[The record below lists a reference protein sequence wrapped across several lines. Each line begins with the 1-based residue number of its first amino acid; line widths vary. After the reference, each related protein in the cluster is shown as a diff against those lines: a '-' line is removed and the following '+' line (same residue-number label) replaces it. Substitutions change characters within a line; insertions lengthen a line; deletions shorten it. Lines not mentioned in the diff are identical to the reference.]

1 MLDGGTIRVGITVD
15 DEQAQLSLK
24 NLKDNVKNTSTSI
37 DKYSAGIEKIGKVA
51 GRVGLASVGAITKI
65 GKSALDAYANYEQLV
80 GGVDKL
86 FGKSSSTVIKNAN
99 KAYQTA
105 GVSANKYI
113 EQATSF
119 SASLIS
125 SLNGDTQKAA
135 KITDM
140 AIRDMSD
147 NVNVFGS
154 NMDDVQRAYQ
164 GFSKQNYT
172 MLDNLKLGYGGTKT
186 EMERLLKD
194 AEKISGVKYDI
205 NNLSDVYE
213 AIHVIQEE
221 MGITG
226 TTAKEAA
233 DTIQGSVNTMKS
245 AWENWLTAIGSGSE
259 KDIQKTTKALTKSI
273 GNVGKNALPVI
284 KNVLTSMKGLVAFAS
299 TAFGVKLVSKMILAT
314 NNLKKFKAA
323 TEGASA
329 ISGVFSGK
337 LKASDAILGS
347 TGSKVGKLAS
357 NFKFLGLQGAA
368 AAGVLGTLVGA
379 LALTAY
385 GISEAYK
392 STHKHRL
399 ETEEMIKSNQRSIDN
414 VAAVAREAENY
425 ADKLTALND
434 KQDKTSQ
441 DIDLMAE
448 YVKKLNELYPDLN
461 LKIDKHTGK
470 ITKDG
475 EEIKD
480 LNKYLE
486 KNIELLREQAEAEVH
501 KKNYKKAIEKKVED
515 ESKMP
520 DVKQNYDEAKEAY
533 NQAKQS
539 GYVSPQVSQEL
550 QRAKAE
556 YHDLARAIIEDTKEV
571 NKQEINIKGWKNITK
586 EAKEAGI
593 KMSDSLKESIK
604 SGQMKLPTKPSDWKK
619 ALKLQS
625 MVDEVKRSGKKIPE
639 SVSEAMANGDYDK
652 GIDKMERSLKK
663 STDKTSKSVEK
674 AASKSIKG
682 SFEKNIKAIQK
693 KANKNPVKFKGDTKD
708 INKKVA
714 QTNSKKLNDKT
725 SKLKGNL
732 KDAIDKIKTVNSKR
746 LNSKTS
752 KLNAKD
758 LASKVINK
766 INNKRLK
773 DKTLNIKGVLTG
785 LSAKV
790 KKALG
795 LRRGTREI
803 PYDGYQA
810 ELHKGERVLTAT
822 ENNQYER
829 MMAGFS
835 SIGTNDKQIVELIN
849 ALKNNSITVIT
860 QVDGRTL
867 AQTTAP
873 YMSDEID
880 KINYRTNRKLGYV

>member
-15 DEQAQLSLK
+15 DGQAQLSLK
-24 NLKDNVKNTSTSI
+24 NLKDSVKDTSTSI
-37 DKYSAGIEKIGKVA
+37 DRYSAGIEKIGKVA
-51 GRVGLASVGAITKI
+51 GRIGLASVGAITKI
-65 GKSALDAYANYEQLV
+65 SKSALDAYANYEQLV

-86 FGKSSSTVIKNAN
+86 FGKSSSTIIKNAN
-99 KAYQTA
+99 KAYRTA
-105 GVSANKYI
+105 GVSANKYM

-154 NMDDVQRAYQ
+154 NMEDVQRAYQ
-164 GFSKQNYT
+164 GFAKQNYT
-172 MLDNLKLGYGGTKT
+172 MLDNLKLGYGGTRT

-205 NNLSDVYE
+205 SNLSDVYE
-213 AIHVIQEE
+213 AIHVIQKE
-221 MGITG
+221 MNITG

-233 DTIQGSVNTMKS
+233 DTIEGSVNTMKS

-273 GNVGKNALPVI
+273 SNVGKNALPVI
-284 KNVLTSMKGLVAFAS
+284 KNVLKSMKGLVAFAS
-299 TAFGVKLVSKMILAT
+299 TAFGVKLVSKIILAT

-323 TEGASA
+323 TDGASA
-329 ISGVFSGK
+329 MSGVFSGK

-347 TGSKVGKLAS
+347 TGNKVGKLAS
-357 NFKFLGLQGAA
+357 NFKFLGVQGAA
-368 AAGVLGTLVGA
+368 AAGALGTLVGA

-434 KQDKTSQ
+434 KQDKTKQ

-470 ITKDG
+470 ITADG
-475 EEIKD
+475 KEIND

-486 KNIELLREQAEAEVH
+486 RNIDLLKQQAEADVY

-520 DVKQNYDEAKEAY
+520 DVKQNYEEAKDAY
-533 NQAKQS
+533 NQAKKS

-593 KMSDSLKESIK
+593 KMSDTLKQSIQ

-619 ALKLQS
+619 ALQLQS
-625 MVDEVKRSGKKIPE
+625 LVDEAKRSGKKIPE
-639 SVSEAMANGDYDK
+639 SVSKAMADGNYDK
-652 GIDKMERSLKK
+652 GINKMKK
-663 STDKTSKSVEK
+663 VV
-674 AASKSIKG
+674 
-682 SFEKNIKAIQK
+682 K
-693 KANKNPVKFKGDTKD
+693 KATKESQKEADKNPTKFKGDTKD
-708 INKKVA
+708 VDKKIKSA
-714 QTNSKKLNDKT
+714 NSKKLKDKT
-725 SKLKGNL
+725 SKLKGEL
-732 KDAIDKIKTVNSKR
+732 KDVVQKISNVNKQK
-746 LNSKTS
+746 LKDKTS
-752 KLNAKD
+752 KLQAKD
-758 LASKVINK
+758 KASSVISS
-766 INNKRLK
+766 INNKKLK
-773 DKTLNIKGVLTG
+773 DKTLNIKGILKG
-785 LSAKV
+785 ISAKA

-810 ELHKGERVLTAT
+810 ELHKGERVLTAN
-822 ENNQYER
+822 ENNQYEK
-829 MMAGFS
+829 MISGFS
-835 SIGTNDKQIVELIN
+835 SIGTNDQQIVELIN

-860 QVDGRTL
+860 QVDGKTL
-867 AQTTAP
+867 AKTTAP
-873 YMSDEID
+873 YISDEIN
-880 KINYRTNRKLGYV
+880 KIDYRTNRKLGYV

>member
-15 DEQAQLSLK
+15 DGQAQLSLK
-24 NLKDNVKNTSTSI
+24 NLKDSVKDTSTSI

-51 GRVGLASVGAITKI
+51 GRIGLASVGAITKI
-65 GKSALDAYANYEQLV
+65 SKSALDAYANYEQLV

-86 FGKSSSTVIKNAN
+86 FGKSSSTIIKNAN
-99 KAYQTA
+99 KAYRTA
-105 GVSANKYI
+105 GVSANKYM

-154 NMDDVQRAYQ
+154 NMEDVQRAYQ
-164 GFSKQNYT
+164 GFAKQNYT
-172 MLDNLKLGYGGTKT
+172 MLDNLKLGYGGTRT

-213 AIHVIQEE
+213 AIHVIQKE
-221 MGITG
+221 MNITG

-233 DTIQGSVNTMKS
+233 DTIEGSVNTMKS

-273 GNVGKNALPVI
+273 SNVGKNALPVI
-284 KNVLTSMKGLVAFAS
+284 KNVLKSMKGLVAFAS
-299 TAFGVKLVSKMILAT
+299 TAFGVKLVSKIILAT

-323 TEGASA
+323 TDGASA
-329 ISGVFSGK
+329 MSGVFSGK

-347 TGSKVGKLAS
+347 TGNKVGKLAS
-357 NFKFLGLQGAA
+357 NFKFLGVQGAA
-368 AAGVLGTLVGA
+368 AAGALGTLVGA

-434 KQDKTSQ
+434 KQDKTKQ

-470 ITKDG
+470 ITADG
-475 EEIKD
+475 KEIKD

-486 KNIELLREQAEAEVH
+486 RNIELLKEQAEQDVY

-520 DVKQNYDEAKEAY
+520 DVKQNYEEAKDAY
-533 NQAKQS
+533 NQAKKS

-556 YHDLARAIIEDTKEV
+556 YHDLARAIIEDTKEI
-571 NKQEINIKGWKNITK
+571 NKQEINITGWKNITK
-586 EAKEAGI
+586 DAKKAGVDISDTLKEALQ
-593 KMSDSLKESIK
+593 K
-604 SGQMKLPTKPSDWKK
+604 GQMKLPTKPSDWKK
-619 ALKLQS
+619 ALQLQS
-625 MVDEVKRSGKKIPE
+625 LVDEAKRSGKKIPE
-639 SVSEAMANGDYDK
+639 SVSKAMADGNYDK
-652 GIDKMERSLKK
+652 GINKMKK
-663 STDKTSKSVEK
+663 VV
-674 AASKSIKG
+674 
-682 SFEKNIKAIQK
+682 K
-693 KANKNPVKFKGDTKD
+693 KATKESQKEADKNPTKFKGDTKD
-708 INKKVA
+708 VDKKIKSA
-714 QTNSKKLNDKT
+714 NSKKLKDKT
-725 SKLKGNL
+725 SKLKGEL
-732 KDAIDKIKTVNSKR
+732 KDVVQKISNVNKTK
-746 LNSKTS
+746 LKDKTS

-758 LASKVINK
+758 KASSVISS
-766 INNKRLK
+766 INNKKLK
-773 DKTLNIKGVLTG
+773 DKTLNIKGVLKG
-785 LSAKV
+785 ISAKA

-810 ELHKGERVLTAT
+810 ELHKGERVLTAN
-822 ENNQYER
+822 ENNQYEK
-829 MMAGFS
+829 MISGFS
-835 SIGTNDKQIVELIN
+835 SIGTNDQQIVELIN

-860 QVDGRTL
+860 QVDGKTL
-867 AQTTAP
+867 AKTTAP
-873 YMSDEID
+873 YISDEIN
-880 KINYRTNRKLGYV
+880 KIDYRTNRKLGYV

>member
-15 DEQAQLSLK
+15 DGQAQLSLK
-24 NLKDNVKNTSTSI
+24 NLKDSVKDTSTSI

-51 GRVGLASVGAITKI
+51 GRIGLASVGAITKI
-65 GKSALDAYANYEQLV
+65 SKSALDAYANYEQLV

-86 FGKSSSTVIKNAN
+86 FGKSSSTIIKNAN
-99 KAYQTA
+99 KAYRTA
-105 GVSANKYI
+105 GVSANKYM

-154 NMDDVQRAYQ
+154 NMEDIQRAYQ
-164 GFSKQNYT
+164 GFAKQNYT

-205 NNLSDVYE
+205 SNLSDVYE
-213 AIHVIQEE
+213 AIHVIQKE
-221 MGITG
+221 MNITG

-233 DTIQGSVNTMKS
+233 DTIEGSVNTMKS

-259 KDIQKTTKALTKSI
+259 KDIQRTTKALTKSI
-273 GNVGKNALPVI
+273 SNVGKNALPVI
-284 KNVLTSMKGLVAFAS
+284 KNVLKSMKGLVAFAS
-299 TAFGVKLVSKMILAT
+299 TAFGVKLVSKIILAT

-323 TEGASA
+323 TDGASA
-329 ISGVFSGK
+329 MSGVFSGK

-347 TGSKVGKLAS
+347 TGNKVGKLAS
-357 NFKFLGLQGAA
+357 NFKFLGVQGAA

-425 ADKLTALND
+425 ADKLTALNN
-434 KQDKTSQ
+434 KQDKTKQ

-470 ITKDG
+470 ITADG
-475 EEIKD
+475 KEIND

-486 KNIELLREQAEAEVH
+486 RNIELLKQQAEADVY

-520 DVKQNYDEAKEAY
+520 DVKQNYEEAKDAY
-533 NQAKQS
+533 NQAKKS
-539 GYVSPQVSQEL
+539 GYVSPQLSQEL

-556 YHDLARAIIEDTKEV
+556 YHDLARAIIEDTKEI
-571 NKQEINIKGWKNITK
+571 NKQEINITGWKNITK
-586 EAKEAGI
+586 DAKKAGVDISDTLKEALQ
-593 KMSDSLKESIK
+593 K
-604 SGQMKLPTKPSDWKK
+604 GQMKLPTKPSDWKK
-619 ALKLQS
+619 ALQLQS
-625 MVDEVKRSGKKIPE
+625 MVDEAKRSGKKIPE
-639 SVSEAMANGDYDK
+639 SVSKAMADGKYDK
-652 GIDKMERSLKK
+652 GINKMKK
-663 STDKTSKSVEK
+663 VV
-674 AASKSIKG
+674 
-682 SFEKNIKAIQK
+682 K
-693 KANKNPVKFKGDTKD
+693 KATKESQKEADKNPTKFKGDTKD
-708 INKKVA
+708 IDKKVKSTNNKKL
-714 QTNSKKLNDKT
+714 KDKT
-725 SKLKGNL
+725 SKLKGEL
-732 KDAIDKIKTVNSKR
+732 KDVVQKINNVNKQK
-746 LNSKTS
+746 LKDKTS

-758 LASKVINK
+758 KASSVISS
-766 INNKRLK
+766 INNKKLK
-773 DKTLNIKGVLTG
+773 DKTLNIKGVLKG
-785 LSAKV
+785 ISAKA

-810 ELHKGERVLTAT
+810 ELHKGERVLTAN
-822 ENNQYER
+822 ENNQYEK
-829 MMAGFS
+829 MISGFS
-835 SIGTNDKQIVELIN
+835 SIGTNDQQIVELIN

-860 QVDGRTL
+860 QVDGKTL
-867 AQTTAP
+867 AKTTAP
-873 YMSDEID
+873 YISDEIN
-880 KINYRTNRKLGYV
+880 KIDYRTNRKLGYV

>member
-15 DEQAQLSLK
+15 DGQAQLSLK
-24 NLKDNVKNTSTSI
+24 NLKDNVKDTSTSI

-51 GRVGLASVGAITKI
+51 GRIGLASVGAITKI
-65 GKSALDAYANYEQLV
+65 SKSALDAYANYEQLV

-86 FGKSSSTVIKNAN
+86 FGKSSSTIIKNAN
-99 KAYQTA
+99 KAYRTA
-105 GVSANKYI
+105 GVSANKYM

-154 NMDDVQRAYQ
+154 NMEDIQRAYQ

-172 MLDNLKLGYGGTKT
+172 MLDNLKLGYGGTRT

-205 NNLSDVYE
+205 SNLSDVYE
-213 AIHVIQEE
+213 AIHVIQKE
-221 MGITG
+221 MNITG

-233 DTIQGSVNTMKS
+233 DTIEGSVNTMKS

-273 GNVGKNALPVI
+273 SNVGKNALPVI
-284 KNVLTSMKGLVAFAS
+284 KNVLESMKGLVAFAS
-299 TAFGVKLVSKMILAT
+299 TAFGVKLVSKIILAT

-323 TEGASA
+323 TDGASA
-329 ISGVFSGK
+329 VSGVFSGK

-347 TGSKVGKLAS
+347 TGNKVGKLAS
-357 NFKFLGLQGAA
+357 NFKFLGVQGAA

-425 ADKLTALND
+425 ADKLTALNN
-434 KQDKTSQ
+434 KQDKTKQ

-470 ITKDG
+470 ITADG
-475 EEIKD
+475 KEIND

-486 KNIELLREQAEAEVH
+486 RNIELLKQQAEANVH
-501 KKNYKKAIEKKVED
+501 KKNYQKAIEKKVED
-515 ESKMP
+515 EGKMP
-520 DVKQNYDEAKEAY
+520 DVKQNYEEAKKAY

-550 QRAKAE
+550 QKAKAE
-556 YHDLARAIIEDTKEV
+556 YHDLARAIIEDTKEI
-571 NKQEINIKGWKNITK
+571 NKQEINITGWKNITK
-586 EAKEAGI
+586 EAKKAGVDI
-593 KMSDSLKESIK
+593 SDTLKEALQK
-604 SGQMKLPTKPSDWKK
+604 GQMKLPTKPSDWKK
-619 ALKLQS
+619 ALQLQS
-625 MVDEVKRSGKKIPE
+625 LVDEAKRSGKKIPE
-639 SVSEAMANGDYDK
+639 SVSKAMAEGNYDK
-652 GIDKMERSLKK
+652 GINKMKK
-663 STDKTSKSVEK
+663 VV
-674 AASKSIKG
+674 
-682 SFEKNIKAIQK
+682 K
-693 KANKNPVKFKGDTKD
+693 KATKEGQKVADKNPTKFKGDTKD
-708 INKKVA
+708 VDKKVKS
-714 QTNSKKLNDKT
+714 TNSKKLKDKT
-725 SKLKGNL
+725 SKLKGEPRNAIQKINSVNKTKL
-732 KDAIDKIKTVNSKR
+732 KDKI
-746 LNSKTS
+746 S

-758 LASKVINK
+758 KASSVISS
-766 INNKRLK
+766 INSKKLK
-773 DKTLNIKGVLTG
+773 DKTLNIKGILKG
-785 LSAKV
+785 ISAKA

-810 ELHKGERVLTAT
+810 ELHKGERVLTAN
-822 ENNQYER
+822 ENNQYEK
-829 MMAGFS
+829 MMSGFSS
-835 SIGTNDKQIVELIN
+835 SIGTNDQQIVELIN
-849 ALKNNSITVIT
+849 ALKSNSITVIT
-860 QVDGRTL
+860 QVDGKTL
-867 AQTTAP
+867 AKTTAP
-873 YMSDEID
+873 YISDEIN
-880 KINYRTNRKLGYV
+880 KIDYRTNRKLGYV

>member
-15 DEQAQLSLK
+15 DGQAQLSLK
-24 NLKDNVKNTSTSI
+24 NLKDSVKDTSTSI

-51 GRVGLASVGAITKI
+51 GRIGLTTVGAITKI
-65 GKSALDAYANYEQLV
+65 SKSALDAYANYEQLV

-86 FGKSSSTVIKNAN
+86 FGKSSSTIIKNAN
-99 KAYQTA
+99 KAYRTA
-105 GVSANKYI
+105 GVSANKYM

-125 SLNGDTQKAA
+125 SLNGNTQKAA

-154 NMDDVQRAYQ
+154 NMEDVQRAYQ

-172 MLDNLKLGYGGTKT
+172 MLDNLKLGYGGTRT

-205 NNLSDVYE
+205 SNLSDVYE
-213 AIHVIQEE
+213 AIHVIQKE
-221 MGITG
+221 MNITG
-226 TTAKEAA
+226 TTAKEASK
-233 DTIQGSVNTMKS
+233 TIEGSVNSMKS

-273 GNVGKNALPVI
+273 SNVGKNALPVI
-284 KNVLTSMKGLVAFAS
+284 KNVLKSMKGLVAFAS

-323 TEGASA
+323 TDGASA
-329 ISGVFSGK
+329 MSGVFSGK

-347 TGSKVGKLAS
+347 TGNKVGKLAS
-357 NFKFLGLQGAA
+357 NFKFLGVQGAA

-434 KQDKTSQ
+434 KQDKTNQ

-470 ITKDG
+470 ITADG
-475 EEIKD
+475 KEIND

-486 KNIELLREQAEAEVH
+486 RNIELLREQAEAEVH

-515 ESKMP
+515 EGKMP
-520 DVKQNYDEAKEAY
+520 DVKQNYEEAKDAY
-533 NQAKQS
+533 NQAKKS

-550 QRAKAE
+550 QRAKSE
-556 YHDLARAIIEDTKEV
+556 YHDLAKAIIEDTKEI
-571 NKQEINIKGWKNITK
+571 NKQEINITGWKNITK
-586 EAKEAGI
+586 EAKKAGVDI
-593 KMSDSLKESIK
+593 SDTLKEALQK
-604 SGQMKLPTKPSDWKK
+604 GQMKLPTKPSDWKK
-619 ALKLQS
+619 ALQLQS
-625 MVDEVKRSGKKIPE
+625 MVDEAKRSGKKIPE
-639 SVSEAMANGDYDK
+639 SVSKAMADGNYDK
-652 GIDKMERSLKK
+652 GINKMKK
-663 STDKTSKSVEK
+663 VV
-674 AASKSIKG
+674 
-682 SFEKNIKAIQK
+682 K
-693 KANKNPVKFKGDTKD
+693 KATKEGQKEADKHPTKFKGDTKD
-708 INKKVA
+708 INKKVKSA
-714 QTNSKKLNDKT
+714 NNKKLKDKISKLKGEPRDAIQKINNVNKQKLKDKT
-725 SKLKGNL
+725 SKLH
-732 KDAIDKIKTVNSKR
+732 
-746 LNSKTS
+746 
-752 KLNAKD
+752 AKD
-758 LASKVINK
+758 KASSVISS
-766 INNKRLK
+766 INNKKLK
-773 DKTLNIKGVLTG
+773 DKTLSIKGILTG
-785 LSAKV
+785 ISAKA

-810 ELHKGERVLTAT
+810 ELHKGERVLTAN
-822 ENNQYER
+822 ENNQYEK
-829 MMAGFS
+829 MISGFS
-835 SIGTNDKQIVELIN
+835 SIGTNDQQIVELIN

-860 QVDGRTL
+860 QVDGKTL
-867 AQTTAP
+867 AKTTAP
-873 YMSDEID
+873 YISDEIN
-880 KINYRTNRKLGYV
+880 KIDYRTNRKLGYV

>member
-15 DEQAQLSLK
+15 DGQAQLSLK
-24 NLKDNVKNTSTSI
+24 NLKDSVKDTSTSI

-51 GRVGLASVGAITKI
+51 GRIGLASVGAITKI
-65 GKSALDAYANYEQLV
+65 SKSALDAYANYEQLV

-86 FGKSSSTVIKNAN
+86 FGKSSSTIIKNAN
-99 KAYQTA
+99 KAYRTA
-105 GVSANKYI
+105 GVSANKYM

-154 NMDDVQRAYQ
+154 NMEDVQRAYQ
-164 GFSKQNYT
+164 GFAKQNYT

-194 AEKISGVKYDI
+194 AEKITGVKYDI
-205 NNLSDVYE
+205 SNLSDVYE
-213 AIHVIQEE
+213 AIHVIQKE
-221 MGITG
+221 MNITG

-233 DTIQGSVNTMKS
+233 DTIEGSVNTMKS

-259 KDIQKTTKALTKSI
+259 KDIQRTTKALTKSI
-273 GNVGKNALPVI
+273 SNVGKNALPVI
-284 KNVLTSMKGLVAFAS
+284 KNVLKSMKGLVAFAS
-299 TAFGVKLVSKMILAT
+299 TAFGVKLISKIILAT

-323 TEGASA
+323 TDGASA
-329 ISGVFSGK
+329 MSGVFSGK

-347 TGSKVGKLAS
+347 TGNKVGKLAS
-357 NFKFLGLQGAA
+357 NFKFLGVQGAA

-434 KQDKTSQ
+434 KQDKTKQ

-470 ITKDG
+470 ITADG
-475 EEIKD
+475 KEIND

-486 KNIELLREQAEAEVH
+486 RNIDLLKQQAEADVY

-515 ESKMP
+515 EGKMP
-520 DVKQNYDEAKEAY
+520 DVKQNYDEAKDAY
-533 NQAKQS
+533 NQAKKS

-550 QRAKAE
+550 QRAKSE
-556 YHDLARAIIEDTKEV
+556 YHDLARAIIEDTKEI

-593 KMSDSLKESIK
+593 KMSDTLKQSIQ

-619 ALKLQS
+619 ALQLQS
-625 MVDEVKRSGKKIPE
+625 LVDEAKRSGKKIPE
-639 SVSEAMANGDYDK
+639 SVSKAMANGNYDK
-652 GIDKMERSLKK
+652 GINKMKK
-663 STDKTSKSVEK
+663 VV
-674 AASKSIKG
+674 
-682 SFEKNIKAIQK
+682 K
-693 KANKNPVKFKGDTKD
+693 KATKESQKEADKNPTKFKGDTKD
-708 INKKVA
+708 IDKKVKS
-714 QTNSKKLNDKT
+714 TNSKKLKDKT
-725 SKLKGNL
+725 SKLKGEL
-732 KDAIDKIKTVNSKR
+732 KDVVQKISNVNKTK
-746 LNSKTS
+746 LKDKTS

-758 LASKVINK
+758 KASSVISS
-766 INNKRLK
+766 INNKKLK
-773 DKTLNIKGVLTG
+773 DKTLNIKGVLKG
-785 LSAKV
+785 ISAKA

-810 ELHKGERVLTAT
+810 ELHKGERVLTAN
-822 ENNQYER
+822 ENNQYEK
-829 MMAGFS
+829 MISGFS
-835 SIGTNDKQIVELIN
+835 SIGTNDQQIVELIN

-860 QVDGRTL
+860 QVDGKTL
-867 AQTTAP
+867 AKTTAP
-873 YMSDEID
+873 YISDEIN
-880 KINYRTNRKLGYV
+880 KIDYRTNRKLGYV

>member
-15 DEQAQLSLK
+15 DGQAQLSLK
-24 NLKDNVKNTSTSI
+24 NLKDSVKDTSTSI

-51 GRVGLASVGAITKI
+51 GRIGLASVGAITKI
-65 GKSALDAYANYEQLV
+65 SKSALDAYANYEQLV

-86 FGKSSSTVIKNAN
+86 FGKSSSTIIKNAN
-99 KAYQTA
+99 KAYKTA
-105 GVSANKYI
+105 GVSANKYM

-154 NMDDVQRAYQ
+154 NMEDIQRAYQ
-164 GFSKQNYT
+164 GFAKQNYT

-205 NNLSDVYE
+205 SNLSDVYE
-213 AIHVIQEE
+213 AIHVIQKE
-221 MGITG
+221 MNITG

-233 DTIQGSVNTMKS
+233 DTIEGSVNTMKS

-259 KDIQKTTKALTKSI
+259 KDIQRTTKALTKSI
-273 GNVGKNALPVI
+273 SNVGKNALPVI
-284 KNVLTSMKGLVAFAS
+284 KNVLKSMKGLVAFAS
-299 TAFGVKLVSKMILAT
+299 TAFGVKLVSKIILAT

-323 TEGASA
+323 TDGASA
-329 ISGVFSGK
+329 MSGVFSGK

-347 TGSKVGKLAS
+347 TGNKVGKLAS
-357 NFKFLGLQGAA
+357 NFKFLGVQGAA

-434 KQDKTSQ
+434 KQDKTKQ

-470 ITKDG
+470 ITADG
-475 EEIKD
+475 KEIND

-486 KNIELLREQAEAEVH
+486 RNIELLREQAEAEVH
-501 KKNYKKAIEKKVED
+501 KKNYQKAIEKKVED
-515 ESKMP
+515 EGKMP
-520 DVKQNYDEAKEAY
+520 DVKQNYEEAKDAY
-533 NQAKQS
+533 NQAKKS

-550 QRAKAE
+550 QRAKSE
-556 YHDLARAIIEDTKEV
+556 YHDLARAIIEDTKEI

-593 KMSDSLKESIK
+593 KMSDTLKQSIQ

-619 ALKLQS
+619 ALQLQS
-625 MVDEVKRSGKKIPE
+625 MVDEAKRSGKKIPE
-639 SVSEAMANGDYDK
+639 SVSKAMAEGNYDK
-652 GIDKMERSLKK
+652 GINKMKK
-663 STDKTSKSVEK
+663 VV
-674 AASKSIKG
+674 
-682 SFEKNIKAIQK
+682 K
-693 KANKNPVKFKGDTKD
+693 KATKESQKEADKNPTKFKGDTKD
-708 INKKVA
+708 IDKKVKS
-714 QTNSKKLNDKT
+714 TNSKKLKDKT
-725 SKLKGNL
+725 SKLKGEL
-732 KDAIDKIKTVNSKR
+732 KDVVQKISNVNKTK
-746 LNSKTS
+746 LKDKTS

-758 LASKVINK
+758 KASSVISS
-766 INNKRLK
+766 INGKKLK
-773 DKTLNIKGVLTG
+773 DKTLNIKGVLKG
-785 LSAKV
+785 ISAKA

-810 ELHKGERVLTAT
+810 ELHKGERVLTAN
-822 ENNQYER
+822 ENNQYEK
-829 MMAGFS
+829 MISGFS
-835 SIGTNDKQIVELIN
+835 SIGTNDQQIVELIN

-860 QVDGRTL
+860 QVDGKTL
-867 AQTTAP
+867 AKTTAP
-873 YMSDEID
+873 YISDEIN
-880 KINYRTNRKLGYV
+880 KIDYRTNRKLGYV

>member
-15 DEQAQLSLK
+15 DGQAQLSLK
-24 NLKDNVKNTSTSI
+24 NLKDSVKDTSTSI

-51 GRVGLASVGAITKI
+51 GRIGLASVGAITKI
-65 GKSALDAYANYEQLV
+65 SKSALDAYANYEQLV

-86 FGKSSSTVIKNAN
+86 FGKSSSTIIKNAN
-99 KAYQTA
+99 KAYRTA
-105 GVSANKYI
+105 GVSANKYM

-125 SLNGDTQKAA
+125 SLNGNTQKAA

-154 NMDDVQRAYQ
+154 NMEDIQRAYQ
-164 GFSKQNYT
+164 GFAKQNYT

-205 NNLSDVYE
+205 SNLSDVYE
-213 AIHVIQEE
+213 AIHVIQKE
-221 MGITG
+221 MNITG

-233 DTIQGSVNTMKS
+233 DTIEGSVNTMKS

-259 KDIQKTTKALTKSI
+259 KDIQRTTKALTKSI
-273 GNVGKNALPVI
+273 SNVGKNALPVI
-284 KNVLTSMKGLVAFAS
+284 KNVLKSMKGLVAFAS
-299 TAFGVKLVSKMILAT
+299 TAFGVKLVSKIILAT

-323 TEGASA
+323 TDGASA
-329 ISGVFSGK
+329 MSGVFSGK

-347 TGSKVGKLAS
+347 TGNKVGKLAS
-357 NFKFLGLQGAA
+357 NFKFLGVQGAA
-368 AAGVLGTLVGA
+368 AAGALGTLVGA

-434 KQDKTSQ
+434 KQDKTKQ

-470 ITKDG
+470 ITADG
-475 EEIKD
+475 KEIND

-486 KNIELLREQAEAEVH
+486 RNIELLREQAEAEVH
-501 KKNYKKAIEKKVED
+501 KKNYQKAIEKKVED
-515 ESKMP
+515 EGKMP
-520 DVKQNYDEAKEAY
+520 DVKQNYEEAKDAY
-533 NQAKQS
+533 NQAKKS

-550 QRAKAE
+550 QRAKSE
-556 YHDLARAIIEDTKEV
+556 YHDLARAIIEDTKEI

-593 KMSDSLKESIK
+593 KMSDTLKQSIQ

-619 ALKLQS
+619 ALQLQS
-625 MVDEVKRSGKKIPE
+625 MVDEAKRSGKKIPE
-639 SVSEAMANGDYDK
+639 SVSKAMAEGNYDK
-652 GIDKMERSLKK
+652 GINKMKK
-663 STDKTSKSVEK
+663 VV
-674 AASKSIKG
+674 
-682 SFEKNIKAIQK
+682 K
-693 KANKNPVKFKGDTKD
+693 KATKESQKEADKNPTKFKGDTKD
-708 INKKVA
+708 IDKKVKS
-714 QTNSKKLNDKT
+714 TNSKKLKDKT
-725 SKLKGNL
+725 SKLKGEL
-732 KDAIDKIKTVNSKR
+732 KDVVQKISNVNKTK
-746 LNSKTS
+746 LKDKTS

-758 LASKVINK
+758 KASSVISS
-766 INNKRLK
+766 INGKKLK
-773 DKTLNIKGVLTG
+773 DKTLNIKGVLKG
-785 LSAKV
+785 ISAKA

-810 ELHKGERVLTAT
+810 ELHKGERVLTAN
-822 ENNQYER
+822 ENNQYEK
-829 MMAGFS
+829 MISGFS
-835 SIGTNDKQIVELIN
+835 SIGTNDQQIVELIN

-860 QVDGRTL
+860 QVDGKTL
-867 AQTTAP
+867 AKTTAP
-873 YMSDEID
+873 YISDEIN
-880 KINYRTNRKLGYV
+880 KIDYRTNRKLGYV

>member
-15 DEQAQLSLK
+15 DGQAQLSLK
-24 NLKDNVKNTSTSI
+24 NLKDSVKDTSTSI
-37 DKYSAGIEKIGKVA
+37 DRYSAGIEKIGKVA
-51 GRVGLASVGAITKI
+51 GRIGLASVGAITKI
-65 GKSALDAYANYEQLV
+65 SKSALDAYANYEQLV

-86 FGKSSSTVIKNAN
+86 FGKSSSTIIKNAN
-99 KAYQTA
+99 KAYRTA
-105 GVSANKYI
+105 GVSANKYM

-154 NMDDVQRAYQ
+154 NMEDVQRAYQ
-164 GFSKQNYT
+164 GFAKQNYT
-172 MLDNLKLGYGGTKT
+172 MLDNLKLGYGGTRT

-273 GNVGKNALPVI
+273 SNVGKNALPVI
-284 KNVLTSMKGLVAFAS
+284 KNVLKSMKGLVAFAS

-323 TEGASA
+323 TDGASA
-329 ISGVFSGK
+329 MSGVFSGK

-347 TGSKVGKLAS
+347 TGNKVGKLAS
-357 NFKFLGLQGAA
+357 NFKFLGVQGAA

-425 ADKLTALND
+425 ADKLTALNN
-434 KQDKTSQ
+434 KQDKTKQ

-470 ITKDG
+470 ITADG
-475 EEIKD
+475 KEIND

-486 KNIELLREQAEAEVH
+486 RNIDLLKQQAEADVY

-520 DVKQNYDEAKEAY
+520 DVKQNYEEAKDAY
-533 NQAKQS
+533 NQAKKS

-550 QRAKAE
+550 QRAKSE
-556 YHDLARAIIEDTKEV
+556 YHDLARAIIEDTKEI

-593 KMSDSLKESIK
+593 KMSDTLKQSIQ

-619 ALKLQS
+619 ALQLQS
-625 MVDEVKRSGKKIPE
+625 LVDEAKRSGKKIPE
-639 SVSEAMANGDYDK
+639 SVSKAMANGNYDK
-652 GIDKMERSLKK
+652 GINKMKK
-663 STDKTSKSVEK
+663 VV
-674 AASKSIKG
+674 
-682 SFEKNIKAIQK
+682 K
-693 KANKNPVKFKGDTKD
+693 KATKESQKEADKNPTKFKGDTKD
-708 INKKVA
+708 IDKKVKSA
-714 QTNSKKLNDKT
+714 NSKKLKDKT
-725 SKLKGNL
+725 SKLKGEL
-732 KDAIDKIKTVNSKR
+732 KDVVQKISNVNKTK
-746 LNSKTS
+746 LKDKTS

-758 LASKVINK
+758 KASSVISS
-766 INNKRLK
+766 INGKKLK
-773 DKTLNIKGVLTG
+773 DKTLNIKGVLKG
-785 LSAKV
+785 ISAKA

-810 ELHKGERVLTAT
+810 ELHKGERVLTAN
-822 ENNQYER
+822 ENNQYEK
-829 MMAGFS
+829 MISGFS
-835 SIGTNDKQIVELIN
+835 SIGTNDQQIVELIN

-860 QVDGRTL
+860 QVDGKTL
-867 AQTTAP
+867 AKTTAP
-873 YMSDEID
+873 YISDEIN
-880 KINYRTNRKLGYV
+880 KIDYRTNRKLGYV

>member
-15 DEQAQLSLK
+15 DGQAQLSLK
-24 NLKDNVKNTSTSI
+24 NLKDSVKDTSTSI
-37 DKYSAGIEKIGKVA
+37 DRYSAGIEKIGKVA
-51 GRVGLASVGAITKI
+51 GRIGLASVGAITKI
-65 GKSALDAYANYEQLV
+65 SKSALDAYANYEQLV

-86 FGKSSSTVIKNAN
+86 FGKSSSTIIKNAN
-99 KAYQTA
+99 KAYRTA
-105 GVSANKYI
+105 GVSANKYM

-154 NMDDVQRAYQ
+154 NMEDIQRAYQ
-164 GFSKQNYT
+164 GFAKQNYT

-205 NNLSDVYE
+205 SNLSDVYE
-213 AIHVIQEE
+213 AIHVIQKE
-221 MGITG
+221 MNITG

-233 DTIQGSVNTMKS
+233 DTIEGSVNTMKS

-273 GNVGKNALPVI
+273 SNVGKNALPVI
-284 KNVLTSMKGLVAFAS
+284 KNVLKSMKGLVAFAS
-299 TAFGVKLVSKMILAT
+299 TAFGVKLVSKIILAT

-323 TEGASA
+323 TDGASA
-329 ISGVFSGK
+329 MSGVFSGK

-347 TGSKVGKLAS
+347 TGNKVGKLAS
-357 NFKFLGLQGAA
+357 NFKFLGVQGAA

-434 KQDKTSQ
+434 KQDKTKQ

-470 ITKDG
+470 ITADG
-475 EEIKD
+475 KEIND

-486 KNIELLREQAEAEVH
+486 RNIELLKQQAEADVY

-520 DVKQNYDEAKEAY
+520 DVKQNYEEAKDAY
-533 NQAKQS
+533 NQAKKS

-593 KMSDSLKESIK
+593 KMSDTLKESIK

-619 ALKLQS
+619 ALQLQS
-625 MVDEVKRSGKKIPE
+625 MVDEAKRSGKKIPE
-639 SVSEAMANGDYDK
+639 SVSKAMADGNYDK
-652 GIDKMERSLKK
+652 GINKMKK
-663 STDKTSKSVEK
+663 VV
-674 AASKSIKG
+674 
-682 SFEKNIKAIQK
+682 K
-693 KANKNPVKFKGDTKD
+693 KATKESQKEADKNPTKFKGDTKD
-708 INKKVA
+708 IDKKVKSTNNKKL
-714 QTNSKKLNDKT
+714 KDKT
-725 SKLKGNL
+725 SKLKGEL
-732 KDAIDKIKTVNSKR
+732 KDVVQKISNVNKTK
-746 LNSKTS
+746 LKDKTS

-758 LASKVINK
+758 KASSVISS
-766 INNKRLK
+766 INGKKLK
-773 DKTLNIKGVLTG
+773 DKTLNIKGILTG
-785 LSAKV
+785 ISTKA

-810 ELHKGERVLTAT
+810 ELHKGERVLTAN
-822 ENNQYER
+822 ENNQYEK
-829 MMAGFS
+829 MMSGFS
-835 SIGTNDKQIVELIN
+835 SIGTNDQQIVELIN

-860 QVDGRTL
+860 QVDGKTL
-867 AQTTAP
+867 AKTTAP
-873 YMSDEID
+873 YISDEIN
-880 KINYRTNRKLGYV
+880 KIDYRTNRKLGYV

>member
-15 DEQAQLSLK
+15 DGQAQLSLK
-24 NLKDNVKNTSTSI
+24 NLKDSVKDTSTSI

-51 GRVGLASVGAITKI
+51 GRIGLASVGAITKI
-65 GKSALDAYANYEQLV
+65 SKSALDAYANYEQLV

-86 FGKSSSTVIKNAN
+86 FGKSSSTIIKNAN
-99 KAYQTA
+99 KAYRTA
-105 GVSANKYI
+105 GVSANKYM

-154 NMDDVQRAYQ
+154 NMEDIQRAYQ
-164 GFSKQNYT
+164 GFAKQNYT

-205 NNLSDVYE
+205 SNLSDVYE

-221 MGITG
+221 MNITG

-233 DTIQGSVNTMKS
+233 DTIEGSVNTMKS

-273 GNVGKNALPVI
+273 SNVGKNALPVI
-284 KNVLTSMKGLVAFAS
+284 KNVLKSMKGLVAFAS
-299 TAFGVKLVSKMILAT
+299 TAFGVKLVSKIILAT

-323 TEGASA
+323 TDGASA
-329 ISGVFSGK
+329 MSGVFSGK

-347 TGSKVGKLAS
+347 TGNKVGKLAS
-357 NFKFLGLQGAA
+357 NFKFLGVQGAA

-425 ADKLTALND
+425 ADKLTALNN
-434 KQDKTSQ
+434 KQDKTKQ

-470 ITKDG
+470 ITADG
-475 EEIKD
+475 KEIND

-486 KNIELLREQAEAEVH
+486 RNIDLLKQQAEADVY
-501 KKNYKKAIEKKVED
+501 KKNYQKAIEKKVED
-515 ESKMP
+515 EGKMP
-520 DVKQNYDEAKEAY
+520 DVKQNYEEAKDAY
-533 NQAKQS
+533 NQAKKS

-550 QRAKAE
+550 QKAKSE
-556 YHDLARAIIEDTKEV
+556 YHDLARAIIEDTKEI
-571 NKQEINIKGWKNITK
+571 NKQEINITGWKNITK
-586 EAKEAGI
+586 EAKKAGVDI
-593 KMSDSLKESIK
+593 SDTLKEALQK
-604 SGQMKLPTKPSDWKK
+604 GQMKLPTKPSDWKK
-619 ALKLQS
+619 ALQLQS
-625 MVDEVKRSGKKIPE
+625 MVDEAKRSGKKIPE
-639 SVSEAMANGDYDK
+639 SVSKAMADGNYDK
-652 GIDKMERSLKK
+652 GINKMKK
-663 STDKTSKSVEK
+663 VV
-674 AASKSIKG
+674 
-682 SFEKNIKAIQK
+682 K
-693 KANKNPVKFKGDTKD
+693 KATKESQKEADKNPTKFKGDTKD
-708 INKKVA
+708 IDKKVKS
-714 QTNSKKLNDKT
+714 TNSKKLKDKT
-725 SKLKGNL
+725 SKLKGEL
-732 KDAIDKIKTVNSKR
+732 KDVVQKISNVNKTK
-746 LNSKTS
+746 LKDKTS

-758 LASKVINK
+758 KASSVISS
-766 INNKRLK
+766 INGKKLK
-773 DKTLNIKGVLTG
+773 DKTLNIKGVLKG
-785 LSAKV
+785 ISAKA

-810 ELHKGERVLTAT
+810 ELHKGERVLTAN
-822 ENNQYER
+822 ENNQYEK
-829 MMAGFS
+829 MMSGFS
-835 SIGTNDKQIVELIN
+835 SIGTNDQQIVELIN

-860 QVDGRTL
+860 QVDGKTL
-867 AQTTAP
+867 AKTTAP
-873 YMSDEID
+873 YISDEIN
-880 KINYRTNRKLGYV
+880 KIDYRTNRKLGYV

>member
-15 DEQAQLSLK
+15 DGQAQLSLK
-24 NLKDNVKNTSTSI
+24 NLKDSVKDTSTSI
-37 DKYSAGIEKIGKVA
+37 DRYSAGIEKIGKVA
-51 GRVGLASVGAITKI
+51 GRIGLASVGAITKI
-65 GKSALDAYANYEQLV
+65 SKSALDAYANYEQLV

-86 FGKSSSTVIKNAN
+86 FGKSSSTIIKNAN
-99 KAYQTA
+99 KAYRTA
-105 GVSANKYI
+105 GVSANKYM

-205 NNLSDVYE
+205 SNLSDVYE

-273 GNVGKNALPVI
+273 SNVGKNALPVI
-284 KNVLTSMKGLVAFAS
+284 KNVLKSMKGLVAFAS
-299 TAFGVKLVSKMILAT
+299 TAFGVKLVSKIILAT

-323 TEGASA
+323 TDGASA
-329 ISGVFSGK
+329 MSGVFSGK

-347 TGSKVGKLAS
+347 TGNKVGKLAS
-357 NFKFLGLQGAA
+357 NFKFLGVQGAA

-425 ADKLTALND
+425 ADKLTALNN
-434 KQDKTSQ
+434 KQDKTKQ

-470 ITKDG
+470 ITADG
-475 EEIKD
+475 KEIND

-486 KNIELLREQAEAEVH
+486 RNIDLLKQQAEADVY

-520 DVKQNYDEAKEAY
+520 DVKQNYEEAKDAY
-533 NQAKQS
+533 NQAKKS
-539 GYVSPQVSQEL
+539 GYVSPQLSQEL

-593 KMSDSLKESIK
+593 KMSDTLKQSIQ

-619 ALKLQS
+619 ALQLQS
-625 MVDEVKRSGKKIPE
+625 LVDEAKRSGKKIPE
-639 SVSEAMANGDYDK
+639 SVSKAMADGNYDK
-652 GIDKMERSLKK
+652 GINKMKK
-663 STDKTSKSVEK
+663 VV
-674 AASKSIKG
+674 
-682 SFEKNIKAIQK
+682 K
-693 KANKNPVKFKGDTKD
+693 KATKESQKEADKNPTKFKGDTKD
-708 INKKVA
+708 IDKKVKSANNKKL
-714 QTNSKKLNDKT
+714 KDKT
-725 SKLKGNL
+725 SKLKGEL
-732 KDAIDKIKTVNSKR
+732 KDVVQKISNVNKTK
-746 LNSKTS
+746 LKDKTS
-752 KLNAKD
+752 QLKAKD
-758 LASKVINK
+758 KASSVISS
-766 INNKRLK
+766 INNKKLK
-773 DKTLNIKGVLTG
+773 DKTLNIKGILKG
-785 LSAKV
+785 ISAKA

-810 ELHKGERVLTAT
+810 ELHKGERVLTAN
-822 ENNQYER
+822 ENNQYEK
-829 MMAGFS
+829 MISGFS
-835 SIGTNDKQIVELIN
+835 SIGTNDQQIVELIN

-860 QVDGRTL
+860 QVDGKTL
-867 AQTTAP
+867 AKTTAP
-873 YMSDEID
+873 YISDEIN
-880 KINYRTNRKLGYV
+880 KIDYRTNRKLGYV

>member
-24 NLKDNVKNTSTSI
+24 NLKDNVKDTSTSI
-37 DKYSAGIEKIGKVA
+37 DKYSAGIERIGKVA

-99 KAYQTA
+99 KAYKTA

-154 NMDDVQRAYQ
+154 NMEDVQRAYQ

-172 MLDNLKLGYGGTKT
+172 MLDNLKLGYGGTRT
-186 EMERLLKD
+186 EMERLLSD

-226 TTAKEAA
+226 TTVKEAA
-233 DTIQGSVNTMKS
+233 DTIEGSVNTMKS

-357 NFKFLGLQGAA
+357 NFKFLGVQGATA
-368 AAGVLGTLVGA
+368 VGVLGTLVGA

-399 ETEEMIKSNQRSIDN
+399 ETEEMIKSNQRNIDN

-425 ADKLTALND
+425 ADKLTALNN
-434 KQDKTSQ
+434 KQDKTNQ

-470 ITKDG
+470 ITADG
-475 EEIKD
+475 KEIKD

-486 KNIELLREQAEAEVH
+486 KNIELLREQAEADVY

-520 DVKQNYDEAKEAY
+520 DVKQNYDEAKDAY
-533 NQAKQS
+533 NQAKKS

-556 YHDLARAIIEDTKEV
+556 YHDLAKAIIEDTKEI

-593 KMSDSLKESIK
+593 KMSDTLKESIQ

-619 ALKLQS
+619 ALQLQS
-625 MVDEVKRSGKKIPE
+625 MVDEAKRSGKKIPE
-639 SVSEAMANGDYDK
+639 SVSKAMADGNYDK
-652 GIDKMERSLKK
+652 GIKKMKK
-663 STDKTSKSVEK
+663 VV
-674 AASKSIKG
+674 
-682 SFEKNIKAIQK
+682 K
-693 KANKNPVKFKGDTKD
+693 KATKESQKEADKNPTKFKGDTKD
-708 INKKVA
+708 IDKKVVQANKK
-714 QTNSKKLNDKT
+714 KINDKT
-725 SKLKGNL
+725 SKLKGDL
-732 KDAIDKIKTVNSKR
+732 KDAINKINNVNNKK
-746 LNSKTS
+746 LKDKTS

-758 LASKVINK
+758 KASKVINS

-773 DKTLNIKGVLTG
+773 DKTLNIKGVITG

-790 KKALG
+790 KRALG

>member
-15 DEQAQLSLK
+15 DGQAQLSLK
-24 NLKDNVKNTSTSI
+24 NLKDSVKDTSTSI

-65 GKSALDAYANYEQLV
+65 SKSALDAYANYEQLV

-86 FGKSSSTVIKNAN
+86 FGKSSSTIIKNAN
-99 KAYQTA
+99 KAYKTA
-105 GVSANKYI
+105 GVSANKYM

-125 SLNGDTQKAA
+125 SLNGNTQKAA

-154 NMDDVQRAYQ
+154 NMEDVQRAYQ

-172 MLDNLKLGYGGTKT
+172 MLDNLKLGYGGTRT

-205 NNLSDVYE
+205 SNLSDVYE
-213 AIHVIQEE
+213 AIHVIQKE
-221 MGITG
+221 MNITG

-233 DTIQGSVNTMKS
+233 HTIEGSVNTMKS

-273 GNVGKNALPVI
+273 SNVGKNALPVI
-284 KNVLTSMKGLVAFAS
+284 KNVLKSMKGLVAFAS

-323 TEGASA
+323 TDGASA
-329 ISGVFSGK
+329 MSGVFSGK

-347 TGSKVGKLAS
+347 TGNKVGKLAS
-357 NFKFLGLQGAA
+357 NFKFLGVQGAA
-368 AAGVLGTLVGA
+368 AAGALGTLVGA

-434 KQDKTSQ
+434 KQDKTNQ

-470 ITKDG
+470 ITADG
-475 EEIKD
+475 KEIKD

-486 KNIELLREQAEAEVH
+486 KNIELLREQAEADVY

-520 DVKQNYDEAKEAY
+520 DVKQNYDEAKDAY
-533 NQAKQS
+533 NQAKKS
-539 GYVSPQVSQEL
+539 GYVSPQISQEL

-556 YHDLARAIIEDTKEV
+556 YHDLARAIIEDTKEI

-593 KMSDSLKESIK
+593 KMSDTLKESIK

-619 ALKLQS
+619 ALQLQS
-625 MVDEVKRSGKKIPE
+625 MVDEAKRGGKKIPE
-639 SVSEAMANGDYDK
+639 SVSKAMAEGNYDK
-652 GIDKMERSLKK
+652 GINKMKK
-663 STDKTSKSVEK
+663 VV
-674 AASKSIKG
+674 
-682 SFEKNIKAIQK
+682 K
-693 KANKNPVKFKGDTKD
+693 KATKESQKEADKNPTKFKGDTKD
-708 INKKVA
+708 IDKKVKSANNKKL
-714 QTNSKKLNDKT
+714 KDKI
-725 SKLKGNL
+725 SKLKGEP
-732 KDAIDKIKTVNSKR
+732 KDA
-746 LNSKTS
+746 LQ
-752 KLNAKD
+752 
-758 LASKVINK
+758 K
-766 INNKRLK
+766 INNVNNQKLKDKISKLHAKDKASSVISSINNKKLK
-773 DKTLNIKGVLTG
+773 DKTLNIKGILTWI
-785 LSAKV
+785 SAKA

-810 ELHKGERVLTAT
+810 ELHKGERVLTAN
-822 ENNQYER
+822 ENNQYEK
-829 MMAGFS
+829 MISGFS
-835 SIGTNDKQIVELIN
+835 SIGTNDQQIVELIN

-860 QVDGRTL
+860 QVDGKTL
-867 AQTTAP
+867 AKTTAP
-873 YMSDEID
+873 YISDEIN
-880 KINYRTNRKLGYV
+880 KIDYRTNRKLGYV

>member
-24 NLKDNVKNTSTSI
+24 NLKDNVKDTSTSI

-51 GRVGLASVGAITKI
+51 GRIGLASVGAITKI
-65 GKSALDAYANYEQLV
+65 SKSALDAYANYEQLV

-86 FGKSSSTVIKNAN
+86 FGKSSSTIIKNAN
-99 KAYQTA
+99 KAYKTA
-105 GVSANKYI
+105 GVSANKYM

-154 NMDDVQRAYQ
+154 NMEDIQRAYQ
-164 GFSKQNYT
+164 GFAKQNYT

-205 NNLSDVYE
+205 SNLSDVYE
-213 AIHVIQEE
+213 AIHVIQKE
-221 MGITG
+221 MNITG

-233 DTIQGSVNTMKS
+233 DTIEGSVNTMKS

-259 KDIQKTTKALTKSI
+259 KDIQRTTKALTKSI
-273 GNVGKNALPVI
+273 SNVGKNALPVI
-284 KNVLTSMKGLVAFAS
+284 KNVLKSMKGLVAFAS

-323 TEGASA
+323 TDGASA
-329 ISGVFSGK
+329 MSGVFSGK

-347 TGSKVGKLAS
+347 TGNKVGKLAS
-357 NFKFLGLQGAA
+357 NFKFLGVQGAA

-434 KQDKTSQ
+434 KQDKTKQ

-470 ITKDG
+470 ITADG
-475 EEIKD
+475 KEIND

-486 KNIELLREQAEAEVH
+486 RNIELLKQQAEADVY

-520 DVKQNYDEAKEAY
+520 DVKQNYEEAKDAY
-533 NQAKQS
+533 NQAKKS

-550 QRAKAE
+550 QRAKSE
-556 YHDLARAIIEDTKEV
+556 YHDLARAIIEDTKEI

-593 KMSDSLKESIK
+593 KMSDTLKQSIQ

-619 ALKLQS
+619 ALQLQS
-625 MVDEVKRSGKKIPE
+625 LVDEAKRSGKKIPE
-639 SVSEAMANGDYDK
+639 SVSKAMADGNYDK
-652 GIDKMERSLKK
+652 GINKMKK
-663 STDKTSKSVEK
+663 VV
-674 AASKSIKG
+674 
-682 SFEKNIKAIQK
+682 K
-693 KANKNPVKFKGDTKD
+693 KATKESQKEADKNPTKFKGDTKD
-708 INKKVA
+708 IDKKVKS
-714 QTNSKKLNDKT
+714 TNSKKLKDKT
-725 SKLKGNL
+725 SKLKGEL
-732 KDAIDKIKTVNSKR
+732 KDVVQKINNVNKQK
-746 LNSKTS
+746 LKDKTS

-758 LASKVINK
+758 KASSVISS
-766 INNKRLK
+766 INGKKLK
-773 DKTLNIKGVLTG
+773 DKTLNIKGVLKG
-785 LSAKV
+785 ISAKA

-810 ELHKGERVLTAT
+810 ELHKGERVLTAN
-822 ENNQYER
+822 ENNQYEK
-829 MMAGFS
+829 MISGFS
-835 SIGTNDKQIVELIN
+835 SSGTNDQQIVELIN

-860 QVDGRTL
+860 QVDGKTL
-867 AQTTAP
+867 AKTTAP
-873 YMSDEID
+873 YISDEIN
-880 KINYRTNRKLGYV
+880 KIDYRTNRKLGYV

>member
-15 DEQAQLSLK
+15 DGQAQLSLK
-24 NLKDNVKNTSTSI
+24 NLKDSVKDTSTSI
-37 DKYSAGIEKIGKVA
+37 DRYSAGIEKIGKVA
-51 GRVGLASVGAITKI
+51 GRIGLASVGAITKI
-65 GKSALDAYANYEQLV
+65 SKSALDAYANYEQLV

-86 FGKSSSTVIKNAN
+86 FGKSSSTIIKNAN
-99 KAYQTA
+99 KAYRTA
-105 GVSANKYI
+105 GVSANKYM

-154 NMDDVQRAYQ
+154 NMEDIQRAYQ
-164 GFSKQNYT
+164 GFAKQNYT

-205 NNLSDVYE
+205 SNLSDVYE
-213 AIHVIQEE
+213 AIHVIQKE
-221 MGITG
+221 MNITG

-233 DTIQGSVNTMKS
+233 DTIEGSVNTMKS

-273 GNVGKNALPVI
+273 SNVGKNALPVI
-284 KNVLTSMKGLVAFAS
+284 KNVLKSMKGLVAFAS
-299 TAFGVKLVSKMILAT
+299 TAFGVKLISKIILAT

-323 TEGASA
+323 TDGASA
-329 ISGVFSGK
+329 MSGVFSGK

-347 TGSKVGKLAS
+347 TGNKVGKLAS
-357 NFKFLGLQGAA
+357 NFKFLGVQGAA
-368 AAGVLGTLVGA
+368 AAGALGTLVGA

-425 ADKLTALND
+425 ADKLTALNN
-434 KQDKTSQ
+434 KQDKTKQ

-470 ITKDG
+470 ITADG
-475 EEIKD
+475 KEIND

-486 KNIELLREQAEAEVH
+486 RNIDLLKQQAEADVY

-515 ESKMP
+515 EGKMP
-520 DVKQNYDEAKEAY
+520 DVKQNYEEAKDAY
-533 NQAKQS
+533 NQAKKS

-593 KMSDSLKESIK
+593 KMSDTLKQSIQ

-619 ALKLQS
+619 ALQLQS
-625 MVDEVKRSGKKIPE
+625 LVDEAKRSGKKIPE
-639 SVSEAMANGDYDK
+639 SVSKAMAEGNYDK
-652 GIDKMERSLKK
+652 GINKMKK
-663 STDKTSKSVEK
+663 VV
-674 AASKSIKG
+674 
-682 SFEKNIKAIQK
+682 K
-693 KANKNPVKFKGDTKD
+693 KATKESQKEADKNPTKFKGDTKD
-708 INKKVA
+708 IDKKVKSA
-714 QTNSKKLNDKT
+714 NSKKLKDKT
-725 SKLKGNL
+725 SKLKGEL
-732 KDAIDKIKTVNSKR
+732 KDVVQKISNVNKTK
-746 LNSKTS
+746 LKDKTS

-758 LASKVINK
+758 KASSVISS
-766 INNKRLK
+766 INNKKLK
-773 DKTLNIKGVLTG
+773 DKTLNIKGVLKG
-785 LSAKV
+785 ISAKA

-810 ELHKGERVLTAT
+810 ELHKGERVLTAN
-822 ENNQYER
+822 ENNQYEK
-829 MMAGFS
+829 MISGFS
-835 SIGTNDKQIVELIN
+835 SIGTNDQQIVELIN

-860 QVDGRTL
+860 QVDGKTL
-867 AQTTAP
+867 AKTTAP
-873 YMSDEID
+873 YISDEIN
-880 KINYRTNRKLGYV
+880 KIDYRTNRKLGYV

>member
-15 DEQAQLSLK
+15 DGQAQLSLK
-24 NLKDNVKNTSTSI
+24 NLKDSVKDTSTSI

-51 GRVGLASVGAITKI
+51 GRIGLASVGAITKI
-65 GKSALDAYANYEQLV
+65 SKSALDAYANYEQLV

-86 FGKSSSTVIKNAN
+86 FGKSSSTIIKNAN
-99 KAYQTA
+99 KAYRTA
-105 GVSANKYI
+105 GVSANKYM

-154 NMDDVQRAYQ
+154 NMEDIQRAYQ
-164 GFSKQNYT
+164 GFAKQNYT

-205 NNLSDVYE
+205 SNLSDVYE
-213 AIHVIQEE
+213 AIHVIQKE
-221 MGITG
+221 MNITG

-233 DTIQGSVNTMKS
+233 DTIEGSVNTMKS

-273 GNVGKNALPVI
+273 SNVGKNALPVI
-284 KNVLTSMKGLVAFAS
+284 KNVLKSMKGLVAFAS
-299 TAFGVKLVSKMILAT
+299 TAFGVKLVSKIILAT

-323 TEGASA
+323 TDGASA
-329 ISGVFSGK
+329 MSGVFSGK

-347 TGSKVGKLAS
+347 TGNKVGKLAS
-357 NFKFLGLQGAA
+357 NFKFLGVQGAA
-368 AAGVLGTLVGA
+368 AAGALGTLVGA

-425 ADKLTALND
+425 ADKLTALNN
-434 KQDKTSQ
+434 KQDKTKQ

-470 ITKDG
+470 ITADG
-475 EEIKD
+475 KEIND

-486 KNIELLREQAEAEVH
+486 RNIELLKQQAEADVY

-520 DVKQNYDEAKEAY
+520 DVKQNYEEAKDAY
-533 NQAKQS
+533 NQAKKS

-550 QRAKAE
+550 QRAKSE
-556 YHDLARAIIEDTKEV
+556 YHDLARAIIEDTKEI

-593 KMSDSLKESIK
+593 KMSDTLKQSIQ

-619 ALKLQS
+619 ALQLQS
-625 MVDEVKRSGKKIPE
+625 LVDEAKRSGKKIPE
-639 SVSEAMANGDYDK
+639 SVSKAMAEGNYDK
-652 GIDKMERSLKK
+652 GINKMKK
-663 STDKTSKSVEK
+663 VV
-674 AASKSIKG
+674 
-682 SFEKNIKAIQK
+682 K
-693 KANKNPVKFKGDTKD
+693 KATKESQKEADKNPTKFKGDTKD
-708 INKKVA
+708 IDKKVKSA
-714 QTNSKKLNDKT
+714 NSKKLKDKT
-725 SKLKGNL
+725 SKLKGEL
-732 KDAIDKIKTVNSKR
+732 KDVVQKISNVNKTK
-746 LNSKTS
+746 LKDKTS

-758 LASKVINK
+758 KASSVISS
-766 INNKRLK
+766 INGKKLK
-773 DKTLNIKGVLTG
+773 DKTLNIKGVLKG
-785 LSAKV
+785 ISAKA

-810 ELHKGERVLTAT
+810 ELHKGERVLTAN
-822 ENNQYER
+822 ENNQYEK
-829 MMAGFS
+829 MISGFS
-835 SIGTNDKQIVELIN
+835 SIGTNDQQIVELIN

-860 QVDGRTL
+860 QVDGKTL
-867 AQTTAP
+867 AKTTAP
-873 YMSDEID
+873 YISDEIN
-880 KINYRTNRKLGYV
+880 KIDYRTNRKLGYV

>member
-15 DEQAQLSLK
+15 DGQAQLSLK
-24 NLKDNVKNTSTSI
+24 NLKDSVKDTSTSI

-51 GRVGLASVGAITKI
+51 GRIGLASVGAITKI
-65 GKSALDAYANYEQLV
+65 SKSALDAYANYEQLV

-86 FGKSSSTVIKNAN
+86 FGKSSSTIIKNAN
-99 KAYQTA
+99 KAYRTA
-105 GVSANKYI
+105 GVSANKYM

-154 NMDDVQRAYQ
+154 NMEDIQRAYQ
-164 GFSKQNYT
+164 GFAKQNYT

-205 NNLSDVYE
+205 SNLSDVYE
-213 AIHVIQEE
+213 AIHVIQKE
-221 MGITG
+221 MNITG

-233 DTIQGSVNTMKS
+233 DTIEGSVNTMKS

-259 KDIQKTTKALTKSI
+259 KDIQRTTKALTKSI
-273 GNVGKNALPVI
+273 SNVGKNALPVI
-284 KNVLTSMKGLVAFAS
+284 KNVLKSMKGLVAFAS
-299 TAFGVKLVSKMILAT
+299 TAFGVKLVSKIILAT

-323 TEGASA
+323 TDGASA
-329 ISGVFSGK
+329 MSGVFSGK

-347 TGSKVGKLAS
+347 TGNKVGKLAS
-357 NFKFLGLQGAA
+357 NFKFLGVQGAA
-368 AAGVLGTLVGA
+368 AAGALGTLVGA

-434 KQDKTSQ
+434 KQDKTKQ

-470 ITKDG
+470 ITADG
-475 EEIKD
+475 KEIND

-486 KNIELLREQAEAEVH
+486 RNIDLLKQQAEADVY

-520 DVKQNYDEAKEAY
+520 DVKQNYEEAKDAY
-533 NQAKQS
+533 NQAKKS

-550 QRAKAE
+550 QRAKSE
-556 YHDLARAIIEDTKEV
+556 YHDLARAIIEDTKEI
-571 NKQEINIKGWKNITK
+571 NKQEINITGWKNITK
-586 EAKEAGI
+586 DAKKAGVDISDTLKEALQ
-593 KMSDSLKESIK
+593 K
-604 SGQMKLPTKPSDWKK
+604 GQMKLPTKPSDWKK
-619 ALKLQS
+619 ALQLQS
-625 MVDEVKRSGKKIPE
+625 LVDEAKRSGKKIPE
-639 SVSEAMANGDYDK
+639 SVSKAMAEGNYDK
-652 GIDKMERSLKK
+652 GIKKMKK
-663 STDKTSKSVEK
+663 SLEK
-674 AASKSIKG
+674 ATK
-682 SFEKNIKAIQK
+682 ENQK
-693 KANKNPVKFKGDTKD
+693 VADKNPIKFKGDTKD
-708 INKKVA
+708 IDKKVKSA
-714 QTNSKKLNDKT
+714 NSKKL
-725 SKLKGNL
+725 
-732 KDAIDKIKTVNSKR
+732 KD
-746 LNSKTS
+746 KTS

-758 LASKVINK
+758 KASSVINS
-766 INNKRLK
+766 INGKKLK
-773 DKTLNIKGVLTG
+773 DKTLNIKGVLKG
-785 LSAKV
+785 ISAKA

-810 ELHKGERVLTAT
+810 ELHKGERVLTAN
-822 ENNQYER
+822 ENNQYEK
-829 MMAGFS
+829 MISGFS
-835 SIGTNDKQIVELIN
+835 SIGTNDQQIVELIN

-860 QVDGRTL
+860 QVDGKTL
-867 AQTTAP
+867 AKTTAP
-873 YMSDEID
+873 YISDEIN
-880 KINYRTNRKLGYV
+880 KIDYRTNRKLGYV

>member
-15 DEQAQLSLK
+15 DGQAQLSLK
-24 NLKDNVKNTSTSI
+24 NLKDSVKDTSTSI

-51 GRVGLASVGAITKI
+51 GRIGLASVGAITKI
-65 GKSALDAYANYEQLV
+65 SKSALDAYANYEQLV

-86 FGKSSSTVIKNAN
+86 FGKSSSTIIKNAN
-99 KAYQTA
+99 KAYKTA
-105 GVSANKYI
+105 GVSANKYM

-125 SLNGDTQKAA
+125 SLNGNTQKAA

-154 NMDDVQRAYQ
+154 NMEDIQRAYQ
-164 GFSKQNYT
+164 GFAKQNYT

-205 NNLSDVYE
+205 SNLSDVYE
-213 AIHVIQEE
+213 AIHVIQKE
-221 MGITG
+221 MNITG

-233 DTIQGSVNTMKS
+233 DTIEGSVNTMKS

-273 GNVGKNALPVI
+273 SNVGKNALPVI
-284 KNVLTSMKGLVAFAS
+284 KNVLKSMKGLVAFAS

-323 TEGASA
+323 TDGASA
-329 ISGVFSGK
+329 MSGVFSGK

-347 TGSKVGKLAS
+347 TGNKVGKLAS
-357 NFKFLGLQGAA
+357 NFKFLGVQGAA
-368 AAGVLGTLVGA
+368 AAGALGTLVGA

-425 ADKLTALND
+425 ADKLTALNN
-434 KQDKTSQ
+434 KQDKTKQ

-470 ITKDG
+470 ITADG
-475 EEIKD
+475 KEIND

-486 KNIELLREQAEAEVH
+486 RNIDLLKQQAEADVY

-520 DVKQNYDEAKEAY
+520 DVKQNYEEAKDAY
-533 NQAKQS
+533 NQAKKS

-556 YHDLARAIIEDTKEV
+556 YHDLARAIIEDTKEI

-593 KMSDSLKESIK
+593 KMSDTLKQSIQK
-604 SGQMKLPTKPSDWKK
+604 GQMKLPTKPSDWKK
-619 ALKLQS
+619 ALQLQS
-625 MVDEVKRSGKKIPE
+625 MVDEAKRSGKKIPE
-639 SVSEAMANGDYDK
+639 SVSKAMADGNYDK
-652 GIDKMERSLKK
+652 GINKMKK
-663 STDKTSKSVEK
+663 VV
-674 AASKSIKG
+674 
-682 SFEKNIKAIQK
+682 K
-693 KANKNPVKFKGDTKD
+693 KATKESQKEADKNPTKFKGDTKD
-708 INKKVA
+708 IDKKVKSANNKKLKDKI
-714 QTNSKKLNDKT
+714 SKLKGEPRDAIQKINNVNKQKLKDKT
-725 SKLKGNL
+725 SKLH
-732 KDAIDKIKTVNSKR
+732 
-746 LNSKTS
+746 
-752 KLNAKD
+752 AKD
-758 LASKVINK
+758 KASSVISS
-766 INNKRLK
+766 INNKKLK
-773 DKTLNIKGVLTG
+773 DKTLNIKGILKG
-785 LSAKV
+785 ISAKA

-810 ELHKGERVLTAT
+810 ELHKGERVLTAN
-822 ENNQYER
+822 ENNQYEK
-829 MMAGFS
+829 MISGFS
-835 SIGTNDKQIVELIN
+835 SIGTNDQQIVELIN

-860 QVDGRTL
+860 QVDGKTL
-867 AQTTAP
+867 AKTTAP
-873 YMSDEID
+873 YISDEIN
-880 KINYRTNRKLGYV
+880 KIDYRTNRKLGYV

>member
-15 DEQAQLSLK
+15 DGQAQLSLK
-24 NLKDNVKNTSTSI
+24 NLKDSVKDTSTSI

-51 GRVGLASVGAITKI
+51 GRIGLASVGAITKI
-65 GKSALDAYANYEQLV
+65 SKSALDAYANYEQLV

-86 FGKSSSTVIKNAN
+86 FGKSSSTIIKNAN
-99 KAYQTA
+99 KAYRTA
-105 GVSANKYI
+105 GVSANKYM

-154 NMDDVQRAYQ
+154 NMEDIQRAYQ
-164 GFSKQNYT
+164 GFAKQNYT

-205 NNLSDVYE
+205 SNLSDVYE
-213 AIHVIQEE
+213 AIHVIQKE
-221 MGITG
+221 MNITG

-233 DTIQGSVNTMKS
+233 DTIEGSVNTMKS

-273 GNVGKNALPVI
+273 SNVGKNALPVI
-284 KNVLTSMKGLVAFAS
+284 KNVLKSMKGLVAFAS
-299 TAFGVKLVSKMILAT
+299 TAFGVKLVSKIILAT

-323 TEGASA
+323 TDGASA
-329 ISGVFSGK
+329 MSGVFSGK

-347 TGSKVGKLAS
+347 TGNKVGKLAS
-357 NFKFLGLQGAA
+357 NFKFLGVQGAA

-434 KQDKTSQ
+434 KQDKTKQ

-470 ITKDG
+470 ITADG
-475 EEIKD
+475 KEIND

-486 KNIELLREQAEAEVH
+486 RNIELLKQQAEADVY

-520 DVKQNYDEAKEAY
+520 DVKQNYEEAKKAY

-539 GYVSPQVSQEL
+539 GYVSPQLSQEL
-550 QRAKAE
+550 QKAKSE

-593 KMSDSLKESIK
+593 KMSDTLKQSIQ

-619 ALKLQS
+619 ALQLQS
-625 MVDEVKRSGKKIPE
+625 MVDEAKRSGKKIPE
-639 SVSEAMANGDYDK
+639 SVSKAMADGNYDK
-652 GIDKMERSLKK
+652 GINKMKK
-663 STDKTSKSVEK
+663 VVKKATKESQKETDK
-674 AASKSIKG
+674 
-682 SFEKNIKAIQK
+682 
-693 KANKNPVKFKGDTKD
+693 NPTKFTGDTKD
-708 INKKVA
+708 IDKKVKSTNNKKL
-714 QTNSKKLNDKT
+714 KDKT
-725 SKLKGNL
+725 SKLKGEL
-732 KDAIDKIKTVNSKR
+732 KDVVQKISNVNKTK
-746 LNSKTS
+746 LKDKTS

-758 LASKVINK
+758 KASSVISS
-766 INNKRLK
+766 INGKKLK
-773 DKTLNIKGVLTG
+773 DKTLNIKGVLKG
-785 LSAKV
+785 ISAKA

-810 ELHKGERVLTAT
+810 ELHKGERVLTAN
-822 ENNQYER
+822 ENNQYEK
-829 MMAGFS
+829 MISGFS
-835 SIGTNDKQIVELIN
+835 SIGTNDQQIVELIN

-860 QVDGRTL
+860 QVDGKTL
-867 AQTTAP
+867 AKTTAP
-873 YMSDEID
+873 YISDEIN
-880 KINYRTNRKLGYV
+880 KIDYRTNRKLGYV

>member
-15 DEQAQLSLK
+15 DGQAQLSLK
-24 NLKDNVKNTSTSI
+24 NLKDSVKDTSTSI

-51 GRVGLASVGAITKI
+51 GRIGLASVGAITKI
-65 GKSALDAYANYEQLV
+65 SKSALDAYANYEQLV

-86 FGKSSSTVIKNAN
+86 FGKSSSTIIKNAN
-99 KAYQTA
+99 KAYKTA
-105 GVSANKYI
+105 GVSANKYM

-154 NMDDVQRAYQ
+154 NMEDIQRAYQ
-164 GFSKQNYT
+164 GFAKQNYT

-205 NNLSDVYE
+205 SNLSDVYE
-213 AIHVIQEE
+213 AIHVIQKE
-221 MGITG
+221 MNITG

-233 DTIQGSVNTMKS
+233 DTIEGSVNTMKS

-273 GNVGKNALPVI
+273 SNVGKNALPVI
-284 KNVLTSMKGLVAFAS
+284 KNVLKSMKGLVAFAS

-323 TEGASA
+323 TDGASA
-329 ISGVFSGK
+329 MSGVFSGK

-347 TGSKVGKLAS
+347 TGNKVGKLAS
-357 NFKFLGLQGAA
+357 NFKFLGVQGAA

-425 ADKLTALND
+425 ADKLTALNN
-434 KQDKTSQ
+434 KQDKTKQ

-470 ITKDG
+470 ITADG
-475 EEIKD
+475 KEIND

-486 KNIELLREQAEAEVH
+486 RNIELLKQQAEADVY

-520 DVKQNYDEAKEAY
+520 DVKQNYEEAKDAY
-533 NQAKQS
+533 NQAKKS

-550 QRAKAE
+550 QRAKSE
-556 YHDLARAIIEDTKEV
+556 YHDLARAIIEDTKEI

-593 KMSDSLKESIK
+593 KMSDTLKQSIQ

-619 ALKLQS
+619 ALQLQS
-625 MVDEVKRSGKKIPE
+625 LVDEAKRSGKKIPE
-639 SVSEAMANGDYDK
+639 SVSKAMADGNYDK
-652 GIDKMERSLKK
+652 GINKMKK
-663 STDKTSKSVEK
+663 VV
-674 AASKSIKG
+674 
-682 SFEKNIKAIQK
+682 K
-693 KANKNPVKFKGDTKD
+693 KATKESQKEADKNPTKFKGDTKD
-708 INKKVA
+708 IDKKVKSA
-714 QTNSKKLNDKT
+714 NSKKLKDKT
-725 SKLKGNL
+725 SKLKGEL
-732 KDAIDKIKTVNSKR
+732 KDVVQKINNVNKQK
-746 LNSKTS
+746 LKDKTS

-758 LASKVINK
+758 KASSVISS
-766 INNKRLK
+766 INGKKLK
-773 DKTLNIKGVLTG
+773 DKTLNIKGVLKG
-785 LSAKV
+785 ISAKA

-810 ELHKGERVLTAT
+810 ELHKGERVLTAN
-822 ENNQYER
+822 ENNQYEK
-829 MMAGFS
+829 MISGFS
-835 SIGTNDKQIVELIN
+835 SSGTNDQQIVELIN

-860 QVDGRTL
+860 QVDGKTL
-867 AQTTAP
+867 AKTTAP
-873 YMSDEID
+873 YISDEIN
-880 KINYRTNRKLGYV
+880 KIDYRTNRKLGYV

>member
-15 DEQAQLSLK
+15 DGQAQLSLK
-24 NLKDNVKNTSTSI
+24 NLKDSVKDTSTSI
-37 DKYSAGIEKIGKVA
+37 DRYSAGIEKIGKVA
-51 GRVGLASVGAITKI
+51 GRIGLASVGAITKI
-65 GKSALDAYANYEQLV
+65 SKSALDAYANYEQLV

-86 FGKSSSTVIKNAN
+86 FGKSSSTIIKNAN
-99 KAYQTA
+99 KAYRTA
-105 GVSANKYI
+105 GVSANKYM

-125 SLNGDTQKAA
+125 SLNGNTQKAA

-154 NMDDVQRAYQ
+154 NMEDIQRAYQ
-164 GFSKQNYT
+164 GFAKQNYT
-172 MLDNLKLGYGGTKT
+172 MLDNLKLGYGGTRT

-194 AEKISGVKYDI
+194 AEKITGVKYDI
-205 NNLSDVYE
+205 SNLSDVYE
-213 AIHVIQEE
+213 AIHVIQKE
-221 MGITG
+221 MNITG

-233 DTIQGSVNTMKS
+233 DTIEGSVNTMKS

-273 GNVGKNALPVI
+273 SNVGKNALPVI
-284 KNVLTSMKGLVAFAS
+284 KNVLKSMKGLVAFAS
-299 TAFGVKLVSKMILAT
+299 TAFGVKLISKIILAT

-323 TEGASA
+323 TDGASA
-329 ISGVFSGK
+329 MSGVFSGK

-347 TGSKVGKLAS
+347 TGNKVGKLAS
-357 NFKFLGLQGAA
+357 NFKFLGVQGAA

-434 KQDKTSQ
+434 KQDKTKQ

-470 ITKDG
+470 ITADG
-475 EEIKD
+475 KEIND

-486 KNIELLREQAEAEVH
+486 RNIDLLKQQAEADVY

-520 DVKQNYDEAKEAY
+520 DVKQNYDEAKDAY
-533 NQAKQS
+533 NQAKKS

-550 QRAKAE
+550 QRAKSE
-556 YHDLARAIIEDTKEV
+556 YHDLARAIIEDTKEI

-593 KMSDSLKESIK
+593 KMSDTLKQSIQ

-619 ALKLQS
+619 ALQLQS
-625 MVDEVKRSGKKIPE
+625 LVDEAKRSGKKIPE
-639 SVSEAMANGDYDK
+639 SVSKAMANGNYDK
-652 GIDKMERSLKK
+652 GINKMKK
-663 STDKTSKSVEK
+663 VV
-674 AASKSIKG
+674 
-682 SFEKNIKAIQK
+682 K
-693 KANKNPVKFKGDTKD
+693 KATKESQKEADKNPTKFKGDTKD
-708 INKKVA
+708 IDKKVKS
-714 QTNSKKLNDKT
+714 TNSKKLKDKT
-725 SKLKGNL
+725 SKLKGEL
-732 KDAIDKIKTVNSKR
+732 KDVVQKISSVNKTK
-746 LNSKTS
+746 LKDKTS

-758 LASKVINK
+758 KASSVISS
-766 INNKRLK
+766 INNKKLK
-773 DKTLNIKGVLTG
+773 DKTLNIKGVLKG
-785 LSAKV
+785 ISAKA

-810 ELHKGERVLTAT
+810 ELHKGERVLTAN
-822 ENNQYER
+822 ENNQYEK
-829 MMAGFS
+829 MISGFS
-835 SIGTNDKQIVELIN
+835 SIGTNDQQIVELIN

-860 QVDGRTL
+860 QVDGKTL
-867 AQTTAP
+867 AKTTAP
-873 YMSDEID
+873 YISDEIN
-880 KINYRTNRKLGYV
+880 KIDYRTNRKLGYV

>member
-15 DEQAQLSLK
+15 DGQAQLSLK
-24 NLKDNVKNTSTSI
+24 NLKDSVKDTSTSI
-37 DKYSAGIEKIGKVA
+37 DRYSAGIEKIGKVA
-51 GRVGLASVGAITKI
+51 GRIGLASVGAITKI
-65 GKSALDAYANYEQLV
+65 SKSALDAYANYEQLV

-86 FGKSSSTVIKNAN
+86 FGKSSSTIIKNAN
-99 KAYQTA
+99 KAYKTA
-105 GVSANKYI
+105 GVSANKYM

-154 NMDDVQRAYQ
+154 NMEDIQRAYQ
-164 GFSKQNYT
+164 GFAKQNYT

-205 NNLSDVYE
+205 SNLSDVYE
-213 AIHVIQEE
+213 AIHVIQKE
-221 MGITG
+221 MNITG

-233 DTIQGSVNTMKS
+233 DTIEGSVNTMKS

-259 KDIQKTTKALTKSI
+259 KDIQRTTKALTKSI
-273 GNVGKNALPVI
+273 SNVGKNALPVI
-284 KNVLTSMKGLVAFAS
+284 KNVLKSMKGLVAFAS
-299 TAFGVKLVSKMILAT
+299 TAFGVKLISKIILAT

-323 TEGASA
+323 TDGASA
-329 ISGVFSGK
+329 MSGVFSGK

-347 TGSKVGKLAS
+347 TGNKVGKLAS
-357 NFKFLGLQGAA
+357 NFKFLGVQGAA
-368 AAGVLGTLVGA
+368 AAGALGTLVGA

-434 KQDKTSQ
+434 KQDKTTQ

-470 ITKDG
+470 ITADG
-475 EEIKD
+475 KEIND

-486 KNIELLREQAEAEVH
+486 RNIDLLKQQAEADVY

-515 ESKMP
+515 EGKMP
-520 DVKQNYDEAKEAY
+520 DVKQNYEEAKDAY
-533 NQAKQS
+533 NQAKKS

-593 KMSDSLKESIK
+593 KMSDTLKQSIQ

-619 ALKLQS
+619 ALQLQS
-625 MVDEVKRSGKKIPE
+625 LVDEAKRSGKKIPE
-639 SVSEAMANGDYDK
+639 SVSKAMAEGNYDK
-652 GIDKMERSLKK
+652 GINKMKK
-663 STDKTSKSVEK
+663 VV
-674 AASKSIKG
+674 
-682 SFEKNIKAIQK
+682 K
-693 KANKNPVKFKGDTKD
+693 KATKESQKEADKNHTKFKGDTKD
-708 INKKVA
+708 IDKKVKSA
-714 QTNSKKLNDKT
+714 NSKKLKDKT
-725 SKLKGNL
+725 SKLKGEL
-732 KDAIDKIKTVNSKR
+732 KDVVQKISNVNKTK
-746 LNSKTS
+746 LKDKTS

-758 LASKVINK
+758 KASSVISS
-766 INNKRLK
+766 INNKKLK
-773 DKTLNIKGVLTG
+773 DKTLNIKGVLKG
-785 LSAKV
+785 ISAKA

-810 ELHKGERVLTAT
+810 ELHKGERVLTAN
-822 ENNQYER
+822 ENNQYEK
-829 MMAGFS
+829 MISGFS
-835 SIGTNDKQIVELIN
+835 SIGTNDQQIVELIN

-860 QVDGRTL
+860 QVDGKTL
-867 AQTTAP
+867 AKTTAP
-873 YMSDEID
+873 YISDEIN
-880 KINYRTNRKLGYV
+880 KIDYRTNRKLGYV

>member
-15 DEQAQLSLK
+15 DGQAQLSLK
-24 NLKDNVKNTSTSI
+24 NLKDSVKDTSTSI

-51 GRVGLASVGAITKI
+51 GRIGLASVGAITKI
-65 GKSALDAYANYEQLV
+65 SKSALDAYANYEQLV

-86 FGKSSSTVIKNAN
+86 FGKSSSTIIKNAN
-99 KAYQTA
+99 KAYRTA
-105 GVSANKYI
+105 GVSANKYM

-154 NMDDVQRAYQ
+154 NMEDIQRAYQ
-164 GFSKQNYT
+164 GFAKQNYT

-205 NNLSDVYE
+205 SNLSDVYE
-213 AIHVIQEE
+213 AIHVIQKE
-221 MGITG
+221 MNITG

-233 DTIQGSVNTMKS
+233 DTIEGSVNTMKS

-273 GNVGKNALPVI
+273 SNVGKNALPVI
-284 KNVLTSMKGLVAFAS
+284 KNVLKSMKGLVAFAS
-299 TAFGVKLVSKMILAT
+299 TAFGVKLISKIILAT

-323 TEGASA
+323 TDGASA
-329 ISGVFSGK
+329 MSGVFSGK

-347 TGSKVGKLAS
+347 TGNKVGKLAS
-357 NFKFLGLQGAA
+357 NFKFLGVQGAA

-434 KQDKTSQ
+434 KQDKTKQ

-470 ITKDG
+470 ITADG
-475 EEIKD
+475 KEIND

-486 KNIELLREQAEAEVH
+486 RNIELLKQQAEADVY

-520 DVKQNYDEAKEAY
+520 DVKQNYDEAKDAY
-533 NQAKQS
+533 NQAKKS

-550 QRAKAE
+550 QRAKSE
-556 YHDLARAIIEDTKEV
+556 YHDLARAIIEDTKEI

-593 KMSDSLKESIK
+593 KMSDTLKESIQ

-619 ALKLQS
+619 ALQLQS
-625 MVDEVKRSGKKIPE
+625 LVDEAKRSGKKIPE
-639 SVSEAMANGDYDK
+639 SVSKAMANGNYDK
-652 GIDKMERSLKK
+652 GINKMKK
-663 STDKTSKSVEK
+663 VV
-674 AASKSIKG
+674 
-682 SFEKNIKAIQK
+682 K
-693 KANKNPVKFKGDTKD
+693 KATKESQKEADKNPTKFKGDTKD
-708 INKKVA
+708 IDKKVKSA
-714 QTNSKKLNDKT
+714 NSKKLKDKT
-725 SKLKGNL
+725 SKLKGEL
-732 KDAIDKIKTVNSKR
+732 KDVVQKISNVNKTK
-746 LNSKTS
+746 LKDKTS

-758 LASKVINK
+758 KASSVISS
-766 INNKRLK
+766 INGKKLK
-773 DKTLNIKGVLTG
+773 DKTLNIKGVLKG
-785 LSAKV
+785 ISAKA

-810 ELHKGERVLTAT
+810 ELHKGERVLTAN
-822 ENNQYER
+822 ENNQYEK
-829 MMAGFS
+829 MISGFS
-835 SIGTNDKQIVELIN
+835 SIGTNDQQIVELIN

-860 QVDGRTL
+860 QVDGKTL
-867 AQTTAP
+867 AKTTAP
-873 YMSDEID
+873 YISDEIN
-880 KINYRTNRKLGYV
+880 KIDYRTNRKLGYV

>member
-15 DEQAQLSLK
+15 DGQAQLSLK
-24 NLKDNVKNTSTSI
+24 NLKDSVKDTSTSI

-51 GRVGLASVGAITKI
+51 GRIGLASVGAITKI
-65 GKSALDAYANYEQLV
+65 SKSALDAYANYEQLV

-86 FGKSSSTVIKNAN
+86 FGKSSSTIIKNAN
-99 KAYQTA
+99 KAYKTA
-105 GVSANKYI
+105 GVSANKYM

-154 NMDDVQRAYQ
+154 NMEDIQRAYQ
-164 GFSKQNYT
+164 GFAKQNYT

-205 NNLSDVYE
+205 SNLSDVYE
-213 AIHVIQEE
+213 AIHVIQKE
-221 MGITG
+221 MNITG

-233 DTIQGSVNTMKS
+233 DTIEGSVNTMKS

-259 KDIQKTTKALTKSI
+259 KDIQRTTKALTKSI
-273 GNVGKNALPVI
+273 SNVGKNALPVI
-284 KNVLTSMKGLVAFAS
+284 KNVLKSMKGLVAFAS
-299 TAFGVKLVSKMILAT
+299 TAFGVKLVSKIILAT

-323 TEGASA
+323 TDGASA
-329 ISGVFSGK
+329 MSGVFSGK

-347 TGSKVGKLAS
+347 TGNKVGKLAS
-357 NFKFLGLQGAA
+357 NFKFLGVQGAA

-434 KQDKTSQ
+434 KQDKTKQ

-470 ITKDG
+470 ITADG
-475 EEIKD
+475 KEIND

-486 KNIELLREQAEAEVH
+486 RNIELLKQQAEADVY

-515 ESKMP
+515 EGKMP
-520 DVKQNYDEAKEAY
+520 DVKQNYEEAKDAY
-533 NQAKQS
+533 NQAKKS

-550 QRAKAE
+550 QRAKSE
-556 YHDLARAIIEDTKEV
+556 YHDLARAIIEDTKEI

-593 KMSDSLKESIK
+593 KMSDTLKQSIQ

-619 ALKLQS
+619 ALQLQS
-625 MVDEVKRSGKKIPE
+625 LVDEAKRSGKKIPE
-639 SVSEAMANGDYDK
+639 SVSKAMADGNYDK
-652 GIDKMERSLKK
+652 GINKMKK
-663 STDKTSKSVEK
+663 VV
-674 AASKSIKG
+674 
-682 SFEKNIKAIQK
+682 K
-693 KANKNPVKFKGDTKD
+693 KATKESQKEADKNPTKFKGDTKD
-708 INKKVA
+708 IDKKVKS
-714 QTNSKKLNDKT
+714 TNSKKLKDKT
-725 SKLKGNL
+725 SKLKGEL
-732 KDAIDKIKTVNSKR
+732 KDVVQKINNVNKTK
-746 LNSKTS
+746 LKDKTS

-758 LASKVINK
+758 KASSVISS
-766 INNKRLK
+766 INGKKLK
-773 DKTLNIKGVLTG
+773 DKTLNIKGVLKG
-785 LSAKV
+785 ISAKA

-810 ELHKGERVLTAT
+810 ELHKGERVLTAN
-822 ENNQYER
+822 ENNQYEK
-829 MMAGFS
+829 MISGFS
-835 SIGTNDKQIVELIN
+835 SIGTNDQQIVELIN

-860 QVDGRTL
+860 QVDGKTL
-867 AQTTAP
+867 AKTTAP
-873 YMSDEID
+873 YISDEIN
-880 KINYRTNRKLGYV
+880 KIDYRTNRKLGYV

>member
-15 DEQAQLSLK
+15 DGQAQLSLK
-24 NLKDNVKNTSTSI
+24 NLKDSVKDTSTSI
-37 DKYSAGIEKIGKVA
+37 DRYSAGIEKIGKVA
-51 GRVGLASVGAITKI
+51 GRIGLASVGAITKI
-65 GKSALDAYANYEQLV
+65 SKSALDAYANYEQLV

-86 FGKSSSTVIKNAN
+86 FGKSSSTIIKNAN
-99 KAYQTA
+99 KAYRTA
-105 GVSANKYI
+105 GVSANKYM

-154 NMDDVQRAYQ
+154 NMEDVQRAYQ
-164 GFSKQNYT
+164 GFAKQNYT
-172 MLDNLKLGYGGTKT
+172 MLDNLKLGYGGTRT

-213 AIHVIQEE
+213 AIHIIQKE
-221 MGITG
+221 MNITG

-233 DTIQGSVNTMKS
+233 DTIEGSVNTMKS
-245 AWENWLTAIGSGSE
+245 AWENWLTAISSGSE

-273 GNVGKNALPVI
+273 SNVGKNALPVI
-284 KNVLTSMKGLVAFAS
+284 KNVLKSMKGLVAFAS
-299 TAFGVKLVSKMILAT
+299 TAFGVKLISKIILAT

-323 TEGASA
+323 TDGASA
-329 ISGVFSGK
+329 MSGVFSGK

-347 TGSKVGKLAS
+347 TGNKVGKLAS
-357 NFKFLGLQGAA
+357 NFKFLGVQGAA

-425 ADKLTALND
+425 ADKLTALNN
-434 KQDKTSQ
+434 KQDKTKQ

-470 ITKDG
+470 ITADG
-475 EEIKD
+475 KEIND

-486 KNIELLREQAEAEVH
+486 RNIDLLKQQAEADVY

-520 DVKQNYDEAKEAY
+520 DVKQNYEEAKDAY
-533 NQAKQS
+533 NQAKKS

-550 QRAKAE
+550 QRAKSE
-556 YHDLARAIIEDTKEV
+556 YHDLARAIIEDTKEI

-593 KMSDSLKESIK
+593 KMSDTLKQSIQ

-619 ALKLQS
+619 ALQLQS
-625 MVDEVKRSGKKIPE
+625 LVDEAKRSGKKIPE
-639 SVSEAMANGDYDK
+639 SVSKAMANGNYDK
-652 GIDKMERSLKK
+652 GINKMKK
-663 STDKTSKSVEK
+663 VV
-674 AASKSIKG
+674 
-682 SFEKNIKAIQK
+682 K
-693 KANKNPVKFKGDTKD
+693 KATKESQKEADKNPTKFKGDTKD
-708 INKKVA
+708 IDKKVKSA
-714 QTNSKKLNDKT
+714 NSKKLKDKT
-725 SKLKGNL
+725 SKLKGEL
-732 KDAIDKIKTVNSKR
+732 KDVVQKISNVNKTK
-746 LNSKTS
+746 LKDKTS

-758 LASKVINK
+758 KASSVISS
-766 INNKRLK
+766 INGKKLK
-773 DKTLNIKGVLTG
+773 DKTLNIKGVLKG
-785 LSAKV
+785 ISAKA

-810 ELHKGERVLTAT
+810 ELHKGERVLTAN
-822 ENNQYER
+822 ENNQYEK
-829 MMAGFS
+829 MISGFS
-835 SIGTNDKQIVELIN
+835 SIGTNDQQIVELIN

-860 QVDGRTL
+860 QVDGKTL
-867 AQTTAP
+867 AKTTAP
-873 YMSDEID
+873 YISDEIN
-880 KINYRTNRKLGYV
+880 KIDYRTNRKLGYV

>member
-15 DEQAQLSLK
+15 DGQAQLSLK
-24 NLKDNVKNTSTSI
+24 NLKDSVKDTSTSI

-51 GRVGLASVGAITKI
+51 GRIGLASVGAITKI
-65 GKSALDAYANYEQLV
+65 SKSALDAYANYEQLV

-86 FGKSSSTVIKNAN
+86 FGKSSSTIIKNAN
-99 KAYQTA
+99 KAYRTA
-105 GVSANKYI
+105 GVSANKYM

-154 NMDDVQRAYQ
+154 NMEDIQRAYQ
-164 GFSKQNYT
+164 GFAKQNYT

-205 NNLSDVYE
+205 SNLSDVYE
-213 AIHVIQEE
+213 AIHVIQKE
-221 MGITG
+221 MNITG

-233 DTIQGSVNTMKS
+233 DTIEGSVNTMKS

-259 KDIQKTTKALTKSI
+259 KDIQRTTKALTKSI
-273 GNVGKNALPVI
+273 SNVGKNALPVI
-284 KNVLTSMKGLVAFAS
+284 KNVLKSMKGLVAFAS
-299 TAFGVKLVSKMILAT
+299 TAFGVKLVSKIILAT

-323 TEGASA
+323 TDGASA
-329 ISGVFSGK
+329 MSGVFSGK

-347 TGSKVGKLAS
+347 TGNKVGKLAS
-357 NFKFLGLQGAA
+357 NFKFLGVQGAA

-434 KQDKTSQ
+434 KQDKTKQ

-470 ITKDG
+470 ITADG
-475 EEIKD
+475 KEIND

-486 KNIELLREQAEAEVH
+486 RNIELLKQQAEADVY

-520 DVKQNYDEAKEAY
+520 DVKQNYEEAKDAY
-533 NQAKQS
+533 NQAKKS

-550 QRAKAE
+550 QRAKSE
-556 YHDLARAIIEDTKEV
+556 YHDLARAIIEDTKEI

-593 KMSDSLKESIK
+593 KMSDTLKQSIQ

-619 ALKLQS
+619 ALQLQS
-625 MVDEVKRSGKKIPE
+625 LVDEAKRSGKKIPE
-639 SVSEAMANGDYDK
+639 SVSKAMADGNYDK
-652 GIDKMERSLKK
+652 GINKMKK
-663 STDKTSKSVEK
+663 VV
-674 AASKSIKG
+674 
-682 SFEKNIKAIQK
+682 K
-693 KANKNPVKFKGDTKD
+693 KATKESQKEADKNPTKFKGDTKD
-708 INKKVA
+708 IDKKVKS
-714 QTNSKKLNDKT
+714 TNSKKLKDKT
-725 SKLKGNL
+725 SKLKGEL
-732 KDAIDKIKTVNSKR
+732 KDVVQKINNVNKTK
-746 LNSKTS
+746 LKDKTS

-758 LASKVINK
+758 KASSVISS
-766 INNKRLK
+766 INGKKLK
-773 DKTLNIKGVLTG
+773 DKTLNIKGVLKG
-785 LSAKV
+785 ISAKA

-810 ELHKGERVLTAT
+810 ELHKGERVLTAN
-822 ENNQYER
+822 ENNQYEK
-829 MMAGFS
+829 MISGFS
-835 SIGTNDKQIVELIN
+835 SIGTNDQQIVELIN

-860 QVDGRTL
+860 QVDGKTL
-867 AQTTAP
+867 AKTTAP
-873 YMSDEID
+873 YISDEIN
-880 KINYRTNRKLGYV
+880 KIDYRTNRKLGYV

>member
-15 DEQAQLSLK
+15 DGQAQLSLK
-24 NLKDNVKNTSTSI
+24 NLKDSVKDTSTSI
-37 DKYSAGIEKIGKVA
+37 DRYSAGIEKIGKVA
-51 GRVGLASVGAITKI
+51 GRIGLASVGAITKI
-65 GKSALDAYANYEQLV
+65 SKSALDAYANYEQLV

-86 FGKSSSTVIKNAN
+86 FGKSSSTIIKNAN
-99 KAYQTA
+99 KAYRTA
-105 GVSANKYI
+105 GVSANKYM

-154 NMDDVQRAYQ
+154 NMEDIQRAYQ
-164 GFSKQNYT
+164 GFAKQNYT

-205 NNLSDVYE
+205 SNLSDVYE
-213 AIHVIQEE
+213 AIHVIQKE
-221 MGITG
+221 MNITG

-233 DTIQGSVNTMKS
+233 DTIEGSVNTMKS

-273 GNVGKNALPVI
+273 SNVGKNALPVI
-284 KNVLTSMKGLVAFAS
+284 KNVLKSMKGLVAFAS

-323 TEGASA
+323 TDGASA
-329 ISGVFSGK
+329 MSGVFSGK

-347 TGSKVGKLAS
+347 TGNKVGKLAS
-357 NFKFLGLQGAA
+357 NFKFLGVQGAA

-434 KQDKTSQ
+434 KQDKTKQ

-470 ITKDG
+470 ITADG
-475 EEIKD
+475 KEIND

-486 KNIELLREQAEAEVH
+486 RNIDLLKQQAEADVY

-520 DVKQNYDEAKEAY
+520 DVKQNYEEAKDAY
-533 NQAKQS
+533 NQAKKS

-550 QRAKAE
+550 QRAKSE
-556 YHDLARAIIEDTKEV
+556 YHDLARAIIEDTKEI

-593 KMSDSLKESIK
+593 KMSDTLKQSIQ

-619 ALKLQS
+619 ALQLQS
-625 MVDEVKRSGKKIPE
+625 LVDEAKRSGKKIPE
-639 SVSEAMANGDYDK
+639 SVSKAMADGNYDK
-652 GIDKMERSLKK
+652 GINKMKK
-663 STDKTSKSVEK
+663 VV
-674 AASKSIKG
+674 
-682 SFEKNIKAIQK
+682 K
-693 KANKNPVKFKGDTKD
+693 KATKESQKEADKNPTKFKGDTKD
-708 INKKVA
+708 IDKKVKS
-714 QTNSKKLNDKT
+714 TNSKKLKDKT
-725 SKLKGNL
+725 SKLKGEL
-732 KDAIDKIKTVNSKR
+732 KDVVQKISNVNKTK
-746 LNSKTS
+746 LKDKTS

-758 LASKVINK
+758 KASSVISS
-766 INNKRLK
+766 INGKKLK
-773 DKTLNIKGVLTG
+773 DKTLNIKGILTG
-785 LSAKV
+785 ISAKA

-810 ELHKGERVLTAT
+810 ELHKGERVLTAN
-822 ENNQYER
+822 ENNQYEK
-829 MMAGFS
+829 MISGFS
-835 SIGTNDKQIVELIN
+835 SIGTNDQQIVELIN

-860 QVDGRTL
+860 QVDGKTL
-867 AQTTAP
+867 AKTTAP
-873 YMSDEID
+873 YISDEIN
-880 KINYRTNRKLGYV
+880 KIDYRTNRKLGYV

>member
-15 DEQAQLSLK
+15 DGQAQLSLK
-24 NLKDNVKNTSTSI
+24 NLKDSVKDTSTSI

-51 GRVGLASVGAITKI
+51 GRIGLTTVGAITKI
-65 GKSALDAYANYEQLV
+65 SKSALDAYANYEQLV

-86 FGKSSSTVIKNAN
+86 FGKSSSTIIKNAN
-99 KAYQTA
+99 KAYKTA
-105 GVSANKYI
+105 GVSANKYM

-154 NMDDVQRAYQ
+154 NMEDVQRAYQ

-205 NNLSDVYE
+205 SNLSDVYE
-213 AIHVIQEE
+213 AIHVIQKE
-221 MGITG
+221 MNITG
-226 TTAKEAA
+226 TTAKEASK
-233 DTIQGSVNTMKS
+233 TIEGSVNSMKS

-273 GNVGKNALPVI
+273 SNVGKNALPVI
-284 KNVLTSMKGLVAFAS
+284 KNVLKSMKGLVAFAS

-323 TEGASA
+323 TDGASA
-329 ISGVFSGK
+329 MSGVFSGK

-347 TGSKVGKLAS
+347 TGNKVGKLAS
-357 NFKFLGLQGAA
+357 NFKFLGVQGAA
-368 AAGVLGTLVGA
+368 AAGALGTLVGA

-434 KQDKTSQ
+434 KQNKTSQ

-470 ITKDG
+470 ITADG
-475 EEIKD
+475 KEIND

-486 KNIELLREQAEAEVH
+486 RNIDLLKQQAEANVH
-501 KKNYKKAIEKKVED
+501 KKNYQKAIEKKVED

-520 DVKQNYDEAKEAY
+520 DVKQNYEEAKDAY
-533 NQAKQS
+533 NQAKKS

-550 QRAKAE
+550 QRAKTE
-556 YHDLARAIIEDTKEV
+556 YHDLARAIIEDTKEI

-593 KMSDSLKESIK
+593 KMSDTLKEAIK

-619 ALKLQS
+619 ALQLQS
-625 MVDEVKRSGKKIPE
+625 MVDEAKRSGKKIPE
-639 SVSEAMANGDYDK
+639 SVSKAMADGDYDK
-652 GIDKMERSLKK
+652 GINKMKK
-663 STDKTSKSVEK
+663 VV
-674 AASKSIKG
+674 
-682 SFEKNIKAIQK
+682 K
-693 KANKNPVKFKGDTKD
+693 KATKESQKEADKHPTKFKGDTKD
-708 INKKVA
+708 VDKKVKSA
-714 QTNSKKLNDKT
+714 NSKKLKDKISKLKGEPRDAIQKINNINKQKLKDKT
-725 SKLKGNL
+725 SKLH
-732 KDAIDKIKTVNSKR
+732 
-746 LNSKTS
+746 
-752 KLNAKD
+752 AKD
-758 LASKVINK
+758 KASSVINS
-766 INNKRLK
+766 INNKKLK
-773 DKTLNIKGVLTG
+773 DKTLNIKGILKG
-785 LSAKV
+785 ISAKA

-810 ELHKGERVLTAT
+810 ELHKGERVLTAN
-822 ENNQYER
+822 ENNQYEK
-829 MMAGFS
+829 MISGFS
-835 SIGTNDKQIVELIN
+835 SIGTNDQQIVELIN

-860 QVDGRTL
+860 QVDGKTL
-867 AQTTAP
+867 AKTTAP
-873 YMSDEID
+873 YISDEIN
-880 KINYRTNRKLGYV
+880 KIDYRTNRKLGYV

>member
-15 DEQAQLSLK
+15 DGQAQLSLK
-24 NLKDNVKNTSTSI
+24 NLKDSVKDTSTSI

-51 GRVGLASVGAITKI
+51 GRIGLASVGAITKI
-65 GKSALDAYANYEQLV
+65 SKSALDAYANYEQLV

-86 FGKSSSTVIKNAN
+86 FGKSSSTIIKNAN
-99 KAYQTA
+99 KAYRTA
-105 GVSANKYI
+105 GVSANKYM

-154 NMDDVQRAYQ
+154 NMEDIQRAYQ
-164 GFSKQNYT
+164 GFAKQNYT

-205 NNLSDVYE
+205 TNISDVYE
-213 AIHVIQEE
+213 AIHVIQKE
-221 MGITG
+221 MNITG

-233 DTIQGSVNTMKS
+233 DTIEGSVNTMKS

-259 KDIQKTTKALTKSI
+259 KDIQRTTKALTKSI
-273 GNVGKNALPVI
+273 SNVGKNALPVI
-284 KNVLTSMKGLVAFAS
+284 KNVLKSMKGLVAFAS

-347 TGSKVGKLAS
+347 TGNKVGKLAS
-357 NFKFLGLQGAA
+357 NFKFLGVQGAA

-425 ADKLTALND
+425 ADKLTALNN
-434 KQDKTSQ
+434 KQDKTKQ

-470 ITKDG
+470 ITADG
-475 EEIKD
+475 KEIND

-486 KNIELLREQAEAEVH
+486 RNIDLLKQQAEADVY

-520 DVKQNYDEAKEAY
+520 DVKQNYDEAKDAY
-533 NQAKQS
+533 NQAKKS

-593 KMSDSLKESIK
+593 KMSDTLKQSIQ

-619 ALKLQS
+619 ALQLQS
-625 MVDEVKRSGKKIPE
+625 LVDEAKRSGKKIPE
-639 SVSEAMANGDYDK
+639 SVSKAMADGNYDK
-652 GIDKMERSLKK
+652 GINKMKK
-663 STDKTSKSVEK
+663 VV
-674 AASKSIKG
+674 
-682 SFEKNIKAIQK
+682 K
-693 KANKNPVKFKGDTKD
+693 KATKESQKEADKNPTKFKGDTKD
-708 INKKVA
+708 IDKKVKS
-714 QTNSKKLNDKT
+714 TNSKKLKDKT
-725 SKLKGNL
+725 SKLKGEL
-732 KDAIDKIKTVNSKR
+732 KDVVQKISNVNKTK
-746 LNSKTS
+746 LKDKTS

-758 LASKVINK
+758 KASSVISS
-766 INNKRLK
+766 INGKKLK
-773 DKTLNIKGVLTG
+773 DKTLNIKGVLKG
-785 LSAKV
+785 ISAKA

-810 ELHKGERVLTAT
+810 ELHKGERVLTAN
-822 ENNQYER
+822 ENNQYEK
-829 MMAGFS
+829 MISGFS
-835 SIGTNDKQIVELIN
+835 SIGTSDQQIVELIN

-860 QVDGRTL
+860 QVDGKTL
-867 AQTTAP
+867 AKTTAP
-873 YMSDEID
+873 YISDEIN
-880 KINYRTNRKLGYV
+880 KIDYRTNRKLGYV

>member
-15 DEQAQLSLK
+15 DGQAQLSLK
-24 NLKDNVKNTSTSI
+24 NLKDSVKDTSTSI
-37 DKYSAGIEKIGKVA
+37 DRYSAGIEKIGKVA
-51 GRVGLASVGAITKI
+51 GRIGLASVGAITKI
-65 GKSALDAYANYEQLV
+65 SKSALDAYANYEQLV

-86 FGKSSSTVIKNAN
+86 FGKSSSTIIKNAN
-99 KAYQTA
+99 KAYKTA
-105 GVSANKYI
+105 GVSANKYM

-154 NMDDVQRAYQ
+154 NMEDIQRAYQ
-164 GFSKQNYT
+164 GFAKQNYT

-205 NNLSDVYE
+205 SNLSDVYE
-213 AIHVIQEE
+213 AIHVIQKE
-221 MGITG
+221 MNITG

-233 DTIQGSVNTMKS
+233 DTIEGSVNTMKS

-273 GNVGKNALPVI
+273 SNVGKNALPVI
-284 KNVLTSMKGLVAFAS
+284 KNVLKSMKGLVAFAS

-323 TEGASA
+323 TDGASA
-329 ISGVFSGK
+329 MSGVFSGK

-347 TGSKVGKLAS
+347 TGNKVGKLAS
-357 NFKFLGLQGAA
+357 NFKFLGVQGAA
-368 AAGVLGTLVGA
+368 AAGALGTLVGA

-434 KQDKTSQ
+434 KQDKTKQ

-470 ITKDG
+470 ITADG
-475 EEIKD
+475 KEIND

-486 KNIELLREQAEAEVH
+486 RNIDLLKQQAEADVY

-520 DVKQNYDEAKEAY
+520 DVKQNYEEAKDAY
-533 NQAKQS
+533 NQAKKS

-556 YHDLARAIIEDTKEV
+556 YHDLARAIIEDTKEI

-593 KMSDSLKESIK
+593 KMSDTLKQSIQK
-604 SGQMKLPTKPSDWKK
+604 GQMKLPTKPSDWKK
-619 ALKLQS
+619 ALQLQS
-625 MVDEVKRSGKKIPE
+625 MVDEAKRSGKKIPE
-639 SVSEAMANGDYDK
+639 SVSKAMADGNYDK
-652 GIDKMERSLKK
+652 GINKMKK
-663 STDKTSKSVEK
+663 VV
-674 AASKSIKG
+674 
-682 SFEKNIKAIQK
+682 K
-693 KANKNPVKFKGDTKD
+693 KATKESQKEADKNPTKFKGDTKD
-708 INKKVA
+708 IDKKVKSANNKKLKDKI
-714 QTNSKKLNDKT
+714 SKLKGEPRDAIQKINNVNKQKLKDKT
-725 SKLKGNL
+725 SKLH
-732 KDAIDKIKTVNSKR
+732 
-746 LNSKTS
+746 
-752 KLNAKD
+752 AKD
-758 LASKVINK
+758 KASSVISS
-766 INNKRLK
+766 INNKKLK
-773 DKTLNIKGVLTG
+773 DKTLNIKGILKG
-785 LSAKV
+785 ISAKA

-810 ELHKGERVLTAT
+810 ELHKGERVLTAN
-822 ENNQYER
+822 ENNQYEK
-829 MMAGFS
+829 MISGFS
-835 SIGTNDKQIVELIN
+835 SIGTNDQQIVELIN

-860 QVDGRTL
+860 QVDGKTL
-867 AQTTAP
+867 AKTTAP
-873 YMSDEID
+873 YISDEIN
-880 KINYRTNRKLGYV
+880 KIDYRTNRKLGYV

>member
-15 DEQAQLSLK
+15 DGQAQLSLK
-24 NLKDNVKNTSTSI
+24 NLKDSVKDTSTSI

-51 GRVGLASVGAITKI
+51 GRIGLASVGAITKI
-65 GKSALDAYANYEQLV
+65 SKSALDAYANYEQLV

-86 FGKSSSTVIKNAN
+86 FGKSSSTIIKNAN
-99 KAYQTA
+99 KAYRTA
-105 GVSANKYI
+105 GVSANKYM

-154 NMDDVQRAYQ
+154 NMEDIQRAYQ
-164 GFSKQNYT
+164 GFAKQNYT
-172 MLDNLKLGYGGTKT
+172 MLDNLKLGYGGTRT

-205 NNLSDVYE
+205 SNLSDVYE
-213 AIHVIQEE
+213 AIHVIQKE
-221 MGITG
+221 MNITG

-233 DTIQGSVNTMKS
+233 DTIEGSVNTMKS

-273 GNVGKNALPVI
+273 SNVGKNALPVI
-284 KNVLTSMKGLVAFAS
+284 KNVLKSMKGLVAFAS

-323 TEGASA
+323 TDGASA
-329 ISGVFSGK
+329 MSGVFSGK

-347 TGSKVGKLAS
+347 TGNKVGKLAS
-357 NFKFLGLQGAA
+357 NFKFLGVQGAA

-434 KQDKTSQ
+434 KQDKTNQ

-470 ITKDG
+470 ITADG
-475 EEIKD
+475 KEIKD

-486 KNIELLREQAEAEVH
+486 RNIELLREQAEAEVH
-501 KKNYKKAIEKKVED
+501 KKNYQKAIEKKVED
-515 ESKMP
+515 EGKMP
-520 DVKQNYDEAKEAY
+520 DVKQNYEEAKDAY
-533 NQAKQS
+533 NQAKKS

-550 QRAKAE
+550 QRAKSE
-556 YHDLARAIIEDTKEV
+556 YHDLARAIIEDTKEI

-593 KMSDSLKESIK
+593 KMSDTLKQSIQ

-619 ALKLQS
+619 ALQLQS
-625 MVDEVKRSGKKIPE
+625 MVDEAKRSGKKIPE
-639 SVSEAMANGDYDK
+639 SVSKAMANGNYDK
-652 GIDKMERSLKK
+652 GINKMKK
-663 STDKTSKSVEK
+663 VV
-674 AASKSIKG
+674 
-682 SFEKNIKAIQK
+682 K
-693 KANKNPVKFKGDTKD
+693 KATKESQKEADKNPTKFKGDTKD
-708 INKKVA
+708 IDKKVKSA
-714 QTNSKKLNDKT
+714 NSKKLKDKT
-725 SKLKGNL
+725 SKLKGEL
-732 KDAIDKIKTVNSKR
+732 KDVVKKISNVNKQK
-746 LNSKTS
+746 LKDKTS

-758 LASKVINK
+758 KASSVISS
-766 INNKRLK
+766 INNKKLK
-773 DKTLNIKGVLTG
+773 DKTLNIKGVLKG
-785 LSAKV
+785 ISAKA

-810 ELHKGERVLTAT
+810 ELHKGERVLTAN
-822 ENNQYER
+822 ENNQYEK
-829 MMAGFS
+829 MISGFS
-835 SIGTNDKQIVELIN
+835 SIGTNDQQIVELIN

-860 QVDGRTL
+860 QVDGKTL
-867 AQTTAP
+867 AKTTAP
-873 YMSDEID
+873 YISDEIN
-880 KINYRTNRKLGYV
+880 KIDYRTNRKLGYV

>member
-15 DEQAQLSLK
+15 DGQAQLSLK
-24 NLKDNVKNTSTSI
+24 NLKDSVKDTSTSI

-51 GRVGLASVGAITKI
+51 GRIGLASVGAITKI
-65 GKSALDAYANYEQLV
+65 SKSALDAYANYEQLV

-86 FGKSSSTVIKNAN
+86 FGKSSSTIIKNAN
-99 KAYQTA
+99 KAYRTA
-105 GVSANKYI
+105 GVSANKYM

-205 NNLSDVYE
+205 SNLSDVYE
-213 AIHVIQEE
+213 AIHVIQKE
-221 MGITG
+221 MNITG

-233 DTIQGSVNTMKS
+233 DTIEGSVNTMKS

-273 GNVGKNALPVI
+273 SNVGKNALPVI
-284 KNVLTSMKGLVAFAS
+284 KNVLKSMKGLVAFAS

-323 TEGASA
+323 TDGASA
-329 ISGVFSGK
+329 MSGVFSGK

-347 TGSKVGKLAS
+347 TGNKVGKLAS
-357 NFKFLGLQGAA
+357 NFKFLGVQGAA
-368 AAGVLGTLVGA
+368 AAGALGTLVGA

-434 KQDKTSQ
+434 KQDKTKQ

-470 ITKDG
+470 ITADG
-475 EEIKD
+475 KEIND

-486 KNIELLREQAEAEVH
+486 RNIDLLKQQAEADVY

-515 ESKMP
+515 EGKMP
-520 DVKQNYDEAKEAY
+520 DVKQNYEEAKDAY
-533 NQAKQS
+533 NQAKKS

-593 KMSDSLKESIK
+593 KMSDTLKQSIQ

-619 ALKLQS
+619 ALQLQS
-625 MVDEVKRSGKKIPE
+625 LVDEAKKSGKKIPE
-639 SVSEAMANGDYDK
+639 SVSKAMAEGNYDK
-652 GIDKMERSLKK
+652 GINKMKK
-663 STDKTSKSVEK
+663 VV
-674 AASKSIKG
+674 
-682 SFEKNIKAIQK
+682 K
-693 KANKNPVKFKGDTKD
+693 KATKESQKEADKNPTKFKGDTKD
-708 INKKVA
+708 VDKKIKSA
-714 QTNSKKLNDKT
+714 NSKKLKDKT
-725 SKLKGNL
+725 SKLKGEL
-732 KDAIDKIKTVNSKR
+732 KDVVQKISNVNKQK
-746 LNSKTS
+746 LKDKTS
-752 KLNAKD
+752 KLQAKD
-758 LASKVINK
+758 KASSVISS
-766 INNKRLK
+766 INNKKLK
-773 DKTLNIKGVLTG
+773 DKTLNIKGVLKG
-785 LSAKV
+785 ISAKA

-810 ELHKGERVLTAT
+810 ELHKGERVLTAN
-822 ENNQYER
+822 ENNQYEK
-829 MMAGFS
+829 MISGFS
-835 SIGTNDKQIVELIN
+835 SIGTNDQQIVELIN

-860 QVDGRTL
+860 QVDGKTL
-867 AQTTAP
+867 AKTTAP
-873 YMSDEID
+873 YISDEIN
-880 KINYRTNRKLGYV
+880 KIDYRTNRKLGYV

>member
-15 DEQAQLSLK
+15 DGQAQLSLK
-24 NLKDNVKNTSTSI
+24 NLKDSVKDTSTSI

-51 GRVGLASVGAITKI
+51 GRIGLASVGAITKI
-65 GKSALDAYANYEQLV
+65 SKSALDAYANYEQLV

-86 FGKSSSTVIKNAN
+86 FGKSSSTIIKNAN
-99 KAYQTA
+99 KAYRTA
-105 GVSANKYI
+105 GVSANKYM

-154 NMDDVQRAYQ
+154 NMEDIQRAYQ
-164 GFSKQNYT
+164 GFAKQNYT

-205 NNLSDVYE
+205 SNLSDVYE
-213 AIHVIQEE
+213 AIHVIQKE
-221 MGITG
+221 MNITG

-233 DTIQGSVNTMKS
+233 DTIEGSVNTMKS

-273 GNVGKNALPVI
+273 SNVGKNALPVI
-284 KNVLTSMKGLVAFAS
+284 KNVLKSMKGLVAFAS
-299 TAFGVKLVSKMILAT
+299 TAFGVKLVSKIILAT

-323 TEGASA
+323 TDGASA
-329 ISGVFSGK
+329 MSGVFSGK

-347 TGSKVGKLAS
+347 TGNKVGKLAS
-357 NFKFLGLQGAA
+357 NFKFLGVQGAA

-434 KQDKTSQ
+434 KQDKTKQ

-470 ITKDG
+470 ITADG
-475 EEIKD
+475 KEIND

-486 KNIELLREQAEAEVH
+486 RNIDLLKQQAEADVY

-520 DVKQNYDEAKEAY
+520 DVKQNYEEAKDAY
-533 NQAKQS
+533 NQAKKS
-539 GYVSPQVSQEL
+539 GYVSPQLSQEL

-571 NKQEINIKGWKNITK
+571 NKQEINITGWKNITK
-586 EAKEAGI
+586 DAKKAGVDISDTLKEALQ
-593 KMSDSLKESIK
+593 K
-604 SGQMKLPTKPSDWKK
+604 GQMKLPTKPSDWKK
-619 ALKLQS
+619 ALQLQS
-625 MVDEVKRSGKKIPE
+625 MVDEAKRSGKKIPE
-639 SVSEAMANGDYDK
+639 SVSKAMADGNYDK
-652 GIDKMERSLKK
+652 GINKMKK
-663 STDKTSKSVEK
+663 VV
-674 AASKSIKG
+674 
-682 SFEKNIKAIQK
+682 K
-693 KANKNPVKFKGDTKD
+693 KATKESQKEADKNPTKFKGDTKD
-708 INKKVA
+708 IDKKVKSANNKKL
-714 QTNSKKLNDKT
+714 KDKI
-725 SKLKGNL
+725 SKLKGELRDAIQKINNVNNQKL
-732 KDAIDKIKTVNSKR
+732 KD
-746 LNSKTS
+746 KTS

-758 LASKVINK
+758 KASSVISS
-766 INNKRLK
+766 INGKKLK
-773 DKTLNIKGVLTG
+773 DKTLNIKGILTG
-785 LSAKV
+785 ISAKA

-810 ELHKGERVLTAT
+810 ELHKGERVLTAN
-822 ENNQYER
+822 ENNQYEK
-829 MMAGFS
+829 MISGFS
-835 SIGTNDKQIVELIN
+835 SIGTNDQQIVELIN

-860 QVDGRTL
+860 QVDGKTL
-867 AQTTAP
+867 AKTTAP
-873 YMSDEID
+873 YISDEIN
-880 KINYRTNRKLGYV
+880 KIDYRTNRKLGYV

>member
-15 DEQAQLSLK
+15 DGQAQLSLK
-24 NLKDNVKNTSTSI
+24 NLKDSVKDTSTSI
-37 DKYSAGIEKIGKVA
+37 DRYSAGIEKIGKVA
-51 GRVGLASVGAITKI
+51 GRIGLASVGAITKI
-65 GKSALDAYANYEQLV
+65 SKSALDAYANYEQLV

-86 FGKSSSTVIKNAN
+86 FGKSSSTIIKNAN
-99 KAYQTA
+99 KAYRTA
-105 GVSANKYI
+105 GVSANKYM

-154 NMDDVQRAYQ
+154 NMEDIQRAYQ
-164 GFSKQNYT
+164 GFAKQNYT

-205 NNLSDVYE
+205 SNLSDVYE
-213 AIHVIQEE
+213 AIHVIQKE
-221 MGITG
+221 MNITG

-233 DTIQGSVNTMKS
+233 DTIEGSVNTMKS

-273 GNVGKNALPVI
+273 SNVGKNALPVI
-284 KNVLTSMKGLVAFAS
+284 KNVLKSMKGLVAFAS
-299 TAFGVKLVSKMILAT
+299 TAFGVKLISKIILAT

-323 TEGASA
+323 TDGASA
-329 ISGVFSGK
+329 MSGVFSGK

-347 TGSKVGKLAS
+347 TGNKVGKLAS
-357 NFKFLGLQGAA
+357 NFKFLGVQGAA

-425 ADKLTALND
+425 ADKLTALNN
-434 KQDKTSQ
+434 KQDKTKQ

-470 ITKDG
+470 ITADG
-475 EEIKD
+475 KEIND

-486 KNIELLREQAEAEVH
+486 RNIDLLKQQAEADVY

-520 DVKQNYDEAKEAY
+520 DVKQNYEEAKDAY
-533 NQAKQS
+533 NQAKKS
-539 GYVSPQVSQEL
+539 GYVSPQLSQEL

-593 KMSDSLKESIK
+593 KMSDTLKQSIQ

-619 ALKLQS
+619 ALQLQS
-625 MVDEVKRSGKKIPE
+625 LVDEAKRSGKKIPE
-639 SVSEAMANGDYDK
+639 SVSKAMADGNYDK
-652 GIDKMERSLKK
+652 GINKMKK
-663 STDKTSKSVEK
+663 VV
-674 AASKSIKG
+674 
-682 SFEKNIKAIQK
+682 K
-693 KANKNPVKFKGDTKD
+693 KATKESQKEADKNPTKFKGDTKD
-708 INKKVA
+708 IDKKVKSANNKKL
-714 QTNSKKLNDKT
+714 KDKT
-725 SKLKGNL
+725 SKLKGEL
-732 KDAIDKIKTVNSKR
+732 KDVVQKISNVNKTK
-746 LNSKTS
+746 LKDKTS
-752 KLNAKD
+752 QLKAKD
-758 LASKVINK
+758 KASSVISS
-766 INNKRLK
+766 INNKKLK
-773 DKTLNIKGVLTG
+773 DKTLNIKGILKG
-785 LSAKV
+785 ISAKA

-810 ELHKGERVLTAT
+810 ELHKGERVLTAN
-822 ENNQYER
+822 ENNQYEK
-829 MMAGFS
+829 MISGFS
-835 SIGTNDKQIVELIN
+835 SIGTNDQQIVELIN

-860 QVDGRTL
+860 QVDGKTL
-867 AQTTAP
+867 AKTTAP
-873 YMSDEID
+873 YISDEIN
-880 KINYRTNRKLGYV
+880 KIDYRTNRKLGYV

>member
-15 DEQAQLSLK
+15 DGQAQLSLK
-24 NLKDNVKNTSTSI
+24 NLKDSVKDTSTSI

-51 GRVGLASVGAITKI
+51 GRIGLASVGAITKI
-65 GKSALDAYANYEQLV
+65 SKSALDAYANYEQLV

-86 FGKSSSTVIKNAN
+86 FGKSSSTIIKNAN
-99 KAYQTA
+99 KAYKTA
-105 GVSANKYI
+105 GVSANKYM

-154 NMDDVQRAYQ
+154 NMEDIQRAYQ
-164 GFSKQNYT
+164 GFAKQNYT

-205 NNLSDVYE
+205 SNLSDVYE
-213 AIHVIQEE
+213 AIHVIQKE
-221 MGITG
+221 MNITG

-233 DTIQGSVNTMKS
+233 DTIEGSVNTMKS

-273 GNVGKNALPVI
+273 SNVGKNALPVI
-284 KNVLTSMKGLVAFAS
+284 KNVLKSMKGLVAFAS

-323 TEGASA
+323 TDGASA
-329 ISGVFSGK
+329 MSGVFSGK

-347 TGSKVGKLAS
+347 TGNKVGKLAS
-357 NFKFLGLQGAA
+357 NFKFLGVQGAA
-368 AAGVLGTLVGA
+368 AAGALGTLVGA

-425 ADKLTALND
+425 ADKLTALNN
-434 KQDKTSQ
+434 KQDKTKQ

-470 ITKDG
+470 ITADG
-475 EEIKD
+475 KEIND

-486 KNIELLREQAEAEVH
+486 RNIDLLKQQAEADVY

-515 ESKMP
+515 EGKMP
-520 DVKQNYDEAKEAY
+520 DVKQNYEEAKDAY
-533 NQAKQS
+533 NQAKKS

-593 KMSDSLKESIK
+593 KMSDTLKQSIQ
-604 SGQMKLPTKPSDWKK
+604 SGQMKLPKKPSDWKK
-619 ALKLQS
+619 ALQLQS
-625 MVDEVKRSGKKIPE
+625 LVDEAKRSGKKIPE
-639 SVSEAMANGDYDK
+639 SVSKAMADGNYDK
-652 GIDKMERSLKK
+652 GINKMKK
-663 STDKTSKSVEK
+663 VV
-674 AASKSIKG
+674 
-682 SFEKNIKAIQK
+682 K
-693 KANKNPVKFKGDTKD
+693 KATKESQKEADKNPTKFKGDTKD
-708 INKKVA
+708 IDKKVKS
-714 QTNSKKLNDKT
+714 TNSKKLKDKT
-725 SKLKGNL
+725 SKLKGEL
-732 KDAIDKIKTVNSKR
+732 KDVVQKISNVNKQK
-746 LNSKTS
+746 LKDKTS
-752 KLNAKD
+752 KLQAKD
-758 LASKVINK
+758 KASSVISS
-766 INNKRLK
+766 INGKKLK
-773 DKTLNIKGVLTG
+773 DKTLNIKGVLKG
-785 LSAKV
+785 ISAKA

-810 ELHKGERVLTAT
+810 ELHKGERVLTAN
-822 ENNQYER
+822 ENNQYEK
-829 MMAGFS
+829 MISGFS
-835 SIGTNDKQIVELIN
+835 SIGTNDQQIVELIN

-860 QVDGRTL
+860 QVDGKTL
-867 AQTTAP
+867 AKTTAP
-873 YMSDEID
+873 YISDEIN
-880 KINYRTNRKLGYV
+880 KIDYRTNRKLGYV

>member
-15 DEQAQLSLK
+15 DGQAQLSLK
-24 NLKDNVKNTSTSI
+24 NLKDSVKDTSTSI

-51 GRVGLASVGAITKI
+51 GRIGLASVGAITKI
-65 GKSALDAYANYEQLV
+65 SKSALDAYANYEQLV

-86 FGKSSSTVIKNAN
+86 FGKSSSTIIKNAN
-99 KAYQTA
+99 KAYRTA
-105 GVSANKYI
+105 GVSANKYM

-154 NMDDVQRAYQ
+154 NMEDIQRAYQ
-164 GFSKQNYT
+164 GFAKQNYT

-205 NNLSDVYE
+205 SNLSDVYE
-213 AIHVIQEE
+213 AIHVIQKE
-221 MGITG
+221 MNITG

-233 DTIQGSVNTMKS
+233 DTIEGSVNTMKS

-273 GNVGKNALPVI
+273 SNVGKNALPVI
-284 KNVLTSMKGLVAFAS
+284 KNVLKSMKGLVAFAS
-299 TAFGVKLVSKMILAT
+299 TAFGVKLISKIILAT

-323 TEGASA
+323 TDGASA
-329 ISGVFSGK
+329 MSGVFSGK

-347 TGSKVGKLAS
+347 TGNKVGKLAS
-357 NFKFLGLQGAA
+357 NFKFLGVQGAA
-368 AAGVLGTLVGA
+368 AAGALGTLVGA

-425 ADKLTALND
+425 ADKLTALNN

-470 ITKDG
+470 ITADG
-475 EEIKD
+475 KEIND

-486 KNIELLREQAEAEVH
+486 RNIDLLKQQAEADVY

-515 ESKMP
+515 EGKMP
-520 DVKQNYDEAKEAY
+520 DVKQNYEEAKDAY
-533 NQAKQS
+533 NQAKKS

-593 KMSDSLKESIK
+593 KMSDTLKQSIQ

-619 ALKLQS
+619 ALQLQS
-625 MVDEVKRSGKKIPE
+625 LVDEAKRSGKKIPE
-639 SVSEAMANGDYDK
+639 SVSKAMAEGNYDK
-652 GIDKMERSLKK
+652 GINKMKK
-663 STDKTSKSVEK
+663 VV
-674 AASKSIKG
+674 
-682 SFEKNIKAIQK
+682 K
-693 KANKNPVKFKGDTKD
+693 KATKESQKEADKNPTKFKGDTKD
-708 INKKVA
+708 VDKKIKSA
-714 QTNSKKLNDKT
+714 NSKKLKDKT
-725 SKLKGNL
+725 SKLKGEL
-732 KDAIDKIKTVNSKR
+732 KDVVQKISNVNKTK
-746 LNSKTS
+746 LKDKTS

-758 LASKVINK
+758 KASSVISS
-766 INNKRLK
+766 INGKKLK
-773 DKTLNIKGVLTG
+773 DKTLNIKGVLKG
-785 LSAKV
+785 ISAKA

-810 ELHKGERVLTAT
+810 ELHKGERVLTAN
-822 ENNQYER
+822 ENNQYEK
-829 MMAGFS
+829 MISGFS
-835 SIGTNDKQIVELIN
+835 SIGTNDQQIVELIN

-860 QVDGRTL
+860 QVDGKTL
-867 AQTTAP
+867 AKTTAP
-873 YMSDEID
+873 YISDEIN
-880 KINYRTNRKLGYV
+880 KIDYRTNRKLGYV

>member
-15 DEQAQLSLK
+15 DGQAQLSLK
-24 NLKDNVKNTSTSI
+24 NLKDSVKDTSTSI
-37 DKYSAGIEKIGKVA
+37 DRYSAGIEKIGKVA
-51 GRVGLASVGAITKI
+51 GRIGLASVGAITKI
-65 GKSALDAYANYEQLV
+65 SKSALDAYANYEQLV

-86 FGKSSSTVIKNAN
+86 FGKSSSTIIKNAN
-99 KAYQTA
+99 KAYRTA
-105 GVSANKYI
+105 GVSANKYM

-154 NMDDVQRAYQ
+154 NMEDIQRAYQ

-172 MLDNLKLGYGGTKT
+172 MLDNLKLGYGGTRT

-205 NNLSDVYE
+205 SNLSDVYE

-221 MGITG
+221 MNITG

-233 DTIQGSVNTMKS
+233 DTIEGSVNTMKS

-273 GNVGKNALPVI
+273 SNVGKNALPVI
-284 KNVLTSMKGLVAFAS
+284 KNVLKSMKGLVAFAS
-299 TAFGVKLVSKMILAT
+299 TAFGVKLVSKIILAT

-323 TEGASA
+323 TDGASA
-329 ISGVFSGK
+329 MSGVFSGK

-347 TGSKVGKLAS
+347 TGNKVGKLAS
-357 NFKFLGLQGAA
+357 NFKFLGVQGAA

-414 VAAVAREAENY
+414 VAEVAREAENY

-434 KQDKTSQ
+434 KQDKTKQ

-470 ITKDG
+470 ITADG
-475 EEIKD
+475 KEIND

-486 KNIELLREQAEAEVH
+486 RNIELLRQQAEANVY
-501 KKNYKKAIEKKVED
+501 KKNYQKAIEKKVED

-520 DVKQNYDEAKEAY
+520 DVKQNYEEAKDAY
-533 NQAKQS
+533 NQAKKS

-550 QRAKAE
+550 QRAKSE
-556 YHDLARAIIEDTKEV
+556 YHDLARAIIEDTKEI
-571 NKQEINIKGWKNITK
+571 NKQEINITGWKNITK
-586 EAKEAGI
+586 EAKKAGI
-593 KMSDSLKESIK
+593 KMSDTLKESLK

-619 ALKLQS
+619 ALQLQS
-625 MVDEVKRSGKKIPE
+625 LVDEAKKSGKKIPQ
-639 SVSEAMANGDYDK
+639 SVSKAMAEGNYDK
-652 GIDKMERSLKK
+652 GINKMKK
-663 STDKTSKSVEK
+663 VV
-674 AASKSIKG
+674 
-682 SFEKNIKAIQK
+682 K
-693 KANKNPVKFKGDTKD
+693 KATKEGQKEADKHPTKFKADTKD
-708 INKKVA
+708 VDKKVKSA
-714 QTNSKKLNDKT
+714 NSKKLKDKT
-725 SKLKGNL
+725 SKLKGELKDVVQKINTANKTKLKDKTSNL
-732 KDAIDKIKTVNSKR
+732 K
-746 LNSKTS
+746 
-752 KLNAKD
+752 AKD
-758 LASKVINK
+758 KASSVINS
-766 INNKRLK
+766 INNKKLK
-773 DKTLNIKGVLTG
+773 DKTLNIKGILKGISTK
-785 LSAKV
+785 A

-810 ELHKGERVLTAT
+810 ELHKGERVLTAN
-822 ENNQYER
+822 ENNQYEK
-829 MMAGFS
+829 MMSGFS
-835 SIGTNDKQIVELIN
+835 SLGTNDQQIVELIN

-860 QVDGRTL
+860 QVDGKTL
-867 AQTTAP
+867 ARTTAP
-873 YMSDEID
+873 YISDEIN
-880 KINYRTNRKLGYV
+880 KIDYRTNRKLGYV